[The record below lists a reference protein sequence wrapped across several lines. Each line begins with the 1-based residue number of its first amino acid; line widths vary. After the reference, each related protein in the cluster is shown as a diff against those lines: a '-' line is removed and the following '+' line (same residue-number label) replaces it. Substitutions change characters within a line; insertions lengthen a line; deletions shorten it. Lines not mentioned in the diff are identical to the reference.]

1 MKKLFALL
9 MALTMTFQLVTPAW
23 ADTVEEHT
31 HENTSTVEE
40 TTEAPTEETA
50 PPTEETAAPT
60 EEAPAEETT
69 VSTEE
74 TTAPAE
80 AEPSETPEEDFG
92 ENDIVTYSLP
102 DIHLPEGMCSGCRW
116 SYSQCYQTTQGK
128 SNWRANASSSH
139 PGQHSWWCAMGSKE
153 TAWEYHDMDGANGAC
168 SVCGHVHTLTLV
180 EAKAPTATEKGNN
193 AYYTCSG
200 CYGVYLD
207 AAASQMTKVADE
219 TLPKLSDNTCGSNL
233 TWGVDENGTL
243 TISGTGAM
251 TDYAYSPRAPW
262 YGYRTRITAV
272 VVEAGVTSIGSFAF
286 NDCSHITTVTLPA
299 ELTAVAN
306 YAFDSCTSLTDVA
319 YGGRIADWKNITI
332 ALHND
337 PLLNAAIHYMPGHA
351 HELTKVNAV
360 VSCTEAGVAEHYV
373 CDICGALFADAEGTE
388 PTTGASLS
396 TPAAGHDLTLTEA
409 VAAGHT
415 TPGSNSYYTCARCG
429 KLFKDAEGKQE
440 TTLEAEVVPAEGHT
454 MVKTEAV
461 APTYFAPG
469 NNEYYTCSVCGKV
482 YKDAEGLTETT
493 VADETLAMLSSA
505 ASGKFGR
512 DDCLSWVLTE
522 DGTLTISGSG
532 EMPSYSETVTAPWY
546 AKRMKITSVVIGSGV
561 TYVGSYAFNA
571 CLKLTSV
578 DLPAGV
584 IDIGSF
590 AFQNCSKLTSVK
602 IPASV
607 KWIGQ
612 GAFYGCTS
620 LESVTL
626 PENAYIGSGKV
637 NGYSDKGA
645 FEACT
650 GLTSVTVPAG
660 ARFTQNTFAGCTSL
674 TSISI
679 PESMTEIPHGSFKG
693 CTGLTSVTI
702 PKSVT
707 KIANFAFSGCT
718 SLNGVT
724 IPDSVTSVGH
734 RAFEECSGLTS
745 VHIPD
750 SVISIG
756 TYAFYGCS
764 GLKSIRLPEGITSIG
779 QYTFYGCASLESVT
793 IPDSVTSIDEN
804 AFYDCAGMV
813 NVHIPEGVVS
823 IAWGA
828 FANCS
833 SLKSVTIPETVTS
846 IGASAFSGCTAL
858 TSVNIPEGIASIES
872 GTFEDCSSLVSIS
885 IPETVESIG
894 YAAFRNCSSLK
905 SVTISGNVTVI
916 KQGTFYNCISL
927 ECVELPDGLLS
938 IADADSYG
946 GAFENCSSLNGIV
959 IPDSV
964 TSIGNKA
971 FSGCR
976 SLTNVTIPEG
986 VTSIS
991 DSVFSGCSGLTS
1003 AHIPESV
1010 TGIGDFAF
1018 SDCSSLTSINV
1029 PKNVTRIGRN
1039 AFYKCS
1045 GLKNVYIPDT
1055 VTSIGVN
1062 ALYGNSALTDIYF
1075 GGDEA
1080 AWNSI
1085 QVTGYNP
1092 GLTNA
1097 YIHYG
1102 VDHICQLTLTA
1113 AAAPTCT
1120 EEGNNAYYTCGICS
1134 RVYKDE
1140 FAREQTTVQDETLAA
1155 LGHTMEKTEAA
1166 AATCTESGH
1175 SAYFT
1180 CTVCGKLYLDEKG
1193 TQEAT
1198 LDDAAIPALGHTM
1211 VKTEAKAPTD
1221 TENGNNTYYTCETC
1235 HKVFKDEAGTQ
1246 ETTVEDETLPS
1257 LEHHELTKVEA
1268 KDPTC
1273 TQTGNREYY
1282 SCSICGK
1289 LYRDETAKFRVSL
1302 DDVTIPALG
1311 HEMVETEAVEATYW
1325 NSGNNAYY
1333 TCTRCGKV
1341 YKDID
1346 GRTETTVEAE
1356 QLEKLP
1362 SIALGTCDKLTW
1374 VLTEDGVLNISGSG
1388 PIPTYNT
1395 TTNVAPWYAYR
1406 QNITS
1411 AVLSEGVTAVG
1422 YYAFYACY
1430 RLEQINVPRNVQYIG
1445 EGAFYGC
1452 TALQGIVLPDGLGSI
1467 GRYAFR
1473 DCKNLQSVNIP
1484 ESVTWIGNSAFYNCE
1499 QLRAVV
1505 IPGKV
1510 TTISNGTF
1518 SHCESLESAVIR
1530 EGVQIIEGNAFNGCS
1545 GLTELTLPESLKE
1558 IQRSAFADCSSL
1570 KEIVLPESVTSIG
1583 DWAFSGC
1590 GSLEKLNIPA
1600 NLNRLSDSL
1609 FYGCSSLT
1617 DAVIPNGVT
1626 SIGDST
1632 FSGCSSLTSVSI
1644 PESVTSIGNYAFSSC
1659 SSLTGVSIP
1668 ESVTGIGDSAFSGCS
1683 GLTSVRIPESVT
1695 SIGSSAFYS
1704 CSGLTS
1710 VSIPESVTSIGRSA
1724 FSGCSGLTS
1733 VSIPESVTSI
1743 GASAFYGCSSLAS
1756 VSVPEGVTSIGG
1768 DTFYDC
1774 SGLTSV
1780 SIPVSLTSVEGEA
1793 FRGCTSLKDVY
1804 YGGDEVDWKQISIGY
1819 NNERLTSA
1827 YIYYAATHICTL
1839 HLIPAVT
1846 PTCTTG
1852 GNNAYYLCDACGRV
1866 YKDELGRE
1874 LTTVEDETLAA
1885 LGHSMTET
1893 AAKAATCIDD
1903 GNNVYYTC
1911 GNCHKVFKDE
1921 AGETETTVSAEIL
1934 PALGHAI
1941 IRVDTVAPTCTEKG
1955 NRVYYLCTTCQRAFK
1970 DKAGTEAT
1978 TVAAETIPALG
1989 HSMTKTEAVAP
2000 TCTEKGNN
2008 AYYTCATC
2016 RKVYQDQAGK
2026 RETTVEA
2033 ETLNALGH
2041 TMEVIT
2047 ATEPTCTEIGY
2058 PDYVLCT
2065 VCHKI
2070 FLDRDGKQET
2080 TLAEIAIPALGHS
2093 MEKTEAVAP
2102 TCTESGNNAYYTCST
2117 CGKVYKDEQGNTETS
2132 AEAEVLNA
2140 LGHTMEKTEAVAPT
2154 CTEKGNNAY
2163 YTCSACRKVYKDE
2176 QGNAETT
2183 TEAEVLEALGH
2194 SMEVTEAREPTCT
2207 ETGNNT
2213 YWTCSTCHKV
2223 FTDELGENETSV
2235 SAETIPALGHS
2246 MVKTEAVAPTC
2257 TESGNNEYYTCST
2270 CGKIYKDGEG
2280 NTETSAEA
2288 EVLNALGHTMEK
2300 TEAVAPTHT
2309 AGGNNAYY
2317 TCRTCG
2323 KVFQDAQGTRETTP
2337 EQEQLPRLP
2346 GIADGKCGG
2355 LTWLLNDEGVLTVSG
2370 KGRMPDYSGSALA
2383 PWYDYRNQ
2391 ITALEVE
2398 DGVTSIGSYAFFD
2411 CTGLTSVSLPES
2423 LTKLGRSCFSGC
2435 DSLELLDISG
2445 LPKELTQKVTD
2456 LSGIAKLSEMVSG
2469 RVGSSAVYTWALEDS
2484 KSAPAKLA
2492 GSELTVLRSGAFRL
2506 VCTEEY
2512 TGLTAS
2518 AEVSVQ
2524 TATVIHPEE
2533 REQLTGGDSLTLSV
2547 WAMPFE
2553 TELKAKWSLDEASE
2567 AYASITEDGV
2577 LTAKAVTE
2585 PVQITVRAVP
2595 TAGEDS
2601 AEKTLWILPKTT
2613 AMGILADGH
2622 LVGDSLTI
2630 ELTEKTGLTLTA
2642 QIQPQ
2647 GAKAEVL
2654 WSSSRT
2660 DVAEIDQ
2667 DGTVRFL
2674 KPGTTVIRAESQDG
2688 SGIAA
2693 ELTLKGRYLDG
2704 AETLTLT
2711 SDMEEAGLEVGR
2723 TAKLTLS
2730 GENAIDPANVEFY
2743 VSQGTAATVD
2753 DQGLVTAGDVPGT
2766 VTIVAALK
2774 NDPLQRRAELTL
2786 QVVPTLVRAL
2796 QLNAEVSQEWG
2807 YFEELNG
2814 EYTLYAE
2821 INEVAGKN
2829 RSFRLTALGSDYRDN
2844 WSEVTNLTFETSD
2857 PAVAQVSDNGTVTL
2871 TAAAAGVCTVTVR
2884 CTDSLRAE
2892 AQLRIVIRDRSP
2904 RLETSR
2910 LTLNSNLIAGVST
2923 GLVDGGG
2930 NTVQSVTVYDYNK
2943 TAKAYETEP
2952 SQMFAAEAED
2962 GTLTLRSLGA
2972 QKNGTYNVKLAVS
2985 CLSGT
2990 YEFLMQV
2997 KVANSLPAVTVK
3009 QLSKFNLFYLD
3020 STAQLSVTA
3029 KNAEVE
3035 KVELVG
3041 ADSFRLD
3048 DSGELSYAETFAPG
3062 DKAVTK
3068 GTLRITLAG
3077 YQVPVEKAFTVA
3089 TVTTAP
3095 KLTTNPASSAINL
3108 ALAEPECRVSILTNG
3123 QALDLTGAEIT
3134 ETAAFAEMENAG
3146 SHLVFRLTENKG
3158 GTVNMTL
3165 RLPGWTQAVK
3175 LSHRITAENK
3185 LPTVKLGTAA
3195 LKLNS
3200 VFTRQTASTVVSLSQ
3215 GNMDLGTMTFAPTA
3229 KEGTAARVE
3238 SEKIALAYDPE
3249 TSTLSAAITDPDNV
3263 PKNGTYS
3270 YTFTAALADGTELKG
3285 GTVRVSVVSTTPR
3298 VKLSAASVKLNR
3310 YLAGREQAVVTASMT
3325 GGTGYRLVGFE
3336 GMPAYMSFD
3345 PGTGHLTV
3353 TLPDADLTADTC
3365 TLLPVIADETTGQE
3379 ATLNTKL
3386 TFKVQT
3392 MYSDKLTLSLTAKGK
3407 LDATKP
3413 ESVLTYT
3420 VNRVNNCLG
3429 AVDNVFLEGENADMF
3444 QAELDTDGA
3453 KPIVTLRTVPG
3464 QVYATNRAYKLRFR
3478 FSVCGAEVMSNV
3490 LTVKVSQTALKVTVP
3505 RTTTFYLSQTAAL
3518 RCNLTSNVPMESVSL
3533 NAKTS
3538 KEFLEALGG
3547 EENLRFDGT
3556 RLEFYI
3562 VNPGALKAGK
3572 TYTVQLDITPE
3583 NCAENV
3589 KPTLVK
3595 LTVKVMK

>member
-23 ADTVEEHT
+23 ADTAEEHT

-50 PPTEETAAPT
+50 APTEET
-60 EEAPAEETT
+60 PAEETT

-74 TTAPAE
+74 TTVPAE
-80 AEPSETPEEDFG
+80 AEPSETPEEDFE
-92 ENDIVTYSLP
+92 ENGIAAYSLP

-233 TWGVDENGTL
+233 TWAVDENGTL

-272 VVEAGVTSIGSFAF
+272 VAEAGVTSIGSFAF

-299 ELTAVAN
+299 ELTAVGN
-306 YAFDSCTSLTDVA
+306 YAFDSCTGLTDVA

-337 PLLNAAIHYMPGHA
+337 PLLNAAIHYMPGHT

-360 VSCTEAGVAEHYV
+360 VSCTEAGVAEHYA

-388 PTTGASLS
+388 PATGASLS

-415 TPGSNSYYTCARCG
+415 TPGSNAYYTCARCG

-493 VADETLAMLSSA
+493 VEDETLTMLSSA
-505 ASGKFGR
+505 ASGKFGK

-522 DGTLTISGSG
+522 DGTLTISGNGS
-532 EMPSYSETVTAPWY
+532 MPNYSTSSVAPWY
-546 AKRMKITSVVIGSGV
+546 RNRAKITAAVVKSGV
-561 TYVGSYAFNA
+561 TNIGDYAFYA
-571 CLKLTSV
+571 CLKLAAI
-578 DLPAGV
+578 DLPEGLTS
-584 IDIGSF
+584 IGQN
-590 AFQNCSKLTSVK
+590 AFQDCAKLKSVEIPKGVTRIDYGTFYGCSSLTSVS
-602 IPASV
+602 IPDGV
-607 KWIGQ
+607 
-612 GAFYGCTS
+612 
-620 LESVTL
+620 
-626 PENAYIGSGKV
+626 
-637 NGYSDKGA
+637 
-645 FEACT
+645 
-650 GLTSVTVPAG
+650 
-660 ARFTQNTFAGCTSL
+660 
-674 TSISI
+674 TSID
-679 PESMTEIPHGSFKG
+679 G
-693 CTGLTSVTI
+693 
-702 PKSVT
+702 
-707 KIANFAFSGCT
+707 N
-718 SLNGVT
+718 
-724 IPDSVTSVGH
+724 
-734 RAFEECSGLTS
+734 
-745 VHIPD
+745 
-750 SVISIG
+750 
-756 TYAFYGCS
+756 AFYGCS
-764 GLKSIRLPEGITSIG
+764 S
-779 QYTFYGCASLESVT
+779 
-793 IPDSVTSIDEN
+793 
-804 AFYDCAGMV
+804 
-813 NVHIPEGVVS
+813 
-823 IAWGA
+823 
-828 FANCS
+828 
-833 SLKSVTIPETVTS
+833 
-846 IGASAFSGCTAL
+846 L
-858 TSVNIPEGIASIES
+858 TSV
-872 GTFEDCSSLVSIS
+872 S
-885 IPETVESIG
+885 IP
-894 YAAFRNCSSLK
+894 
-905 SVTISGNVTVI
+905 
-916 KQGTFYNCISL
+916 
-927 ECVELPDGLLS
+927 DG
-938 IADADSYG
+938 
-946 GAFENCSSLNGIV
+946 
-959 IPDSV
+959 V
-964 TSIGNKA
+964 TSIGNAA
-971 FSGCR
+971 FSGCS
-976 SLTNVTIPEG
+976 SLTSVSIPEG
-986 VTSIS
+986 VTSID
-991 DSVFSGCSGLTS
+991 DSAFSG
-1003 AHIPESV
+1003 
-1010 TGIGDFAF
+1010 
-1018 SDCSSLTSINV
+1018 CSSLTSV
-1029 PKNVTRIGRN
+1029 
-1039 AFYKCS
+1039 S
-1045 GLKNVYIPDT
+1045 IPEG
-1055 VTSIGVN
+1055 VTSIGV
-1062 ALYGNSALTDIYF
+1062 A
-1075 GGDEA
+1075 
-1080 AWNSI
+1080 
-1085 QVTGYNP
+1085 
-1092 GLTNA
+1092 
-1097 YIHYG
+1097 
-1102 VDHICQLTLTA
+1102 
-1113 AAAPTCT
+1113 
-1120 EEGNNAYYTCGICS
+1120 
-1134 RVYKDE
+1134 
-1140 FAREQTTVQDETLAA
+1140 
-1155 LGHTMEKTEAA
+1155 
-1166 AATCTESGH
+1166 
-1175 SAYFT
+1175 
-1180 CTVCGKLYLDEKG
+1180 
-1193 TQEAT
+1193 
-1198 LDDAAIPALGHTM
+1198 
-1211 VKTEAKAPTD
+1211 
-1221 TENGNNTYYTCETC
+1221 
-1235 HKVFKDEAGTQ
+1235 
-1246 ETTVEDETLPS
+1246 
-1257 LEHHELTKVEA
+1257 
-1268 KDPTC
+1268 
-1273 TQTGNREYY
+1273 
-1282 SCSICGK
+1282 
-1289 LYRDETAKFRVSL
+1289 
-1302 DDVTIPALG
+1302 
-1311 HEMVETEAVEATYW
+1311 
-1325 NSGNNAYY
+1325 
-1333 TCTRCGKV
+1333 
-1341 YKDID
+1341 
-1346 GRTETTVEAE
+1346 
-1356 QLEKLP
+1356 
-1362 SIALGTCDKLTW
+1362 
-1374 VLTEDGVLNISGSG
+1374 
-1388 PIPTYNT
+1388 
-1395 TTNVAPWYAYR
+1395 
-1406 QNITS
+1406 
-1411 AVLSEGVTAVG
+1411 
-1422 YYAFYACY
+1422 
-1430 RLEQINVPRNVQYIG
+1430 
-1445 EGAFYGC
+1445 
-1452 TALQGIVLPDGLGSI
+1452 
-1467 GRYAFR
+1467 
-1473 DCKNLQSVNIP
+1473 
-1484 ESVTWIGNSAFYNCE
+1484 
-1499 QLRAVV
+1499 
-1505 IPGKV
+1505 
-1510 TTISNGTF
+1510 
-1518 SHCESLESAVIR
+1518 
-1530 EGVQIIEGNAFNGCS
+1530 
-1545 GLTELTLPESLKE
+1545 
-1558 IQRSAFADCSSL
+1558 
-1570 KEIVLPESVTSIG
+1570 
-1583 DWAFSGC
+1583 
-1590 GSLEKLNIPA
+1590 
-1600 NLNRLSDSL
+1600 
-1609 FYGCSSLT
+1609 
-1617 DAVIPNGVT
+1617 
-1626 SIGDST
+1626 T

-1644 PESVTSIGNYAFSSC
+1644 PESVTSIDGYAFSGC
-1659 SSLTGVSIP
+1659 SGLTSVDIP
-1668 ESVTGIGDSAFSGCS
+1668 ESVTSMGWQVFSGCSSLTSANIPEGMSSIPALAFNACSSLSNVRIPEGVTSIGISAFFGCSSLTSVHIPEGVTSIGDSAFSGCSSLTSMTIPESVTSIGGSAFYGCSSLTSVSIPAGVTSIGDQTFSGCSSLTSVSIPAGVTSIGDSAFDGCSNLTSVSIPDGVTSIGQDAFSGCSSLTSVSIPEGVTSIDGSAFSGCS
-1683 GLTSVRIPESVT
+1683 GLTSVSIPDSVT
-1695 SIGSSAFYS
+1695 SIGN
-1704 CSGLTS
+1704 
-1710 VSIPESVTSIGRSA
+1710 SA

-1733 VSIPESVTSI
+1733 VSIPE
-1743 GASAFYGCSSLAS
+1743 
-1756 VSVPEGVTSIGG
+1756 GVTSIGDSAFSG
-1768 DTFYDC
+1768 C

-1780 SIPVSLTSVEGEA
+1780 SIPEGVTNIGDSAFSGCSGLTSVSIPEGVTSINYQA
-1793 FRGCTSLKDVY
+1793 FSDCNGLTSVSIPEGVTSIGNFAFYQCTSLKDVY
-1804 YGGDEVDWKQISIGY
+1804 YGGDEVAWKQISIG
-1819 NNERLTSA
+1819 NRNEYLTSA
-1827 YIYYAATHICTL
+1827 YIHYAATHICTL
-1839 HLIPAVT
+1839 HLIPAVV

-1921 AGETETTVSAEIL
+1921 AGETETTVSAEFL

-1989 HSMTKTEAVAP
+1989 HTMEKTEAVAP

-2016 RKVYQDQAGK
+2016 
-2026 RETTVEA
+2026 
-2033 ETLNALGH
+2033 
-2041 TMEVIT
+2041 
-2047 ATEPTCTEIGY
+2047 
-2058 PDYVLCT
+2058 
-2065 VCHKI
+2065 
-2070 FLDRDGKQET
+2070 
-2080 TLAEIAIPALGHS
+2080 
-2093 MEKTEAVAP
+2093 
-2102 TCTESGNNAYYTCST
+2102 
-2117 CGKVYKDEQGNTETS
+2117 GKVYKDEQGN
-2132 AEAEVLNA
+2132 V
-2140 LGHTMEKTEAVAPT
+2140 
-2154 CTEKGNNAY
+2154 
-2163 YTCSACRKVYKDE
+2163 
-2176 QGNAETT
+2176 ETT
-2183 TEAEVLEALGH
+2183 AEAEVLEALGH

-2223 FTDELGENETSV
+2223 FADELGENETSV

-2280 NTETSAEA
+2280 NTETSAES

-2323 KVFQDAQGTRETTP
+2323 KVFKDAQGTRETTP

-2355 LTWLLNDEGVLTVSG
+2355 LTWLLSDEGVLTVSG

-2383 PWYDYRNQ
+2383 PWYDYRDQ

-2398 DGVTSIGSYAFFD
+2398 EGVTSIGSYAFFD

-2456 LSGIAKLSEMVSG
+2456 LSGIAKLSEMVSR
-2469 RVGSSAVYTWALEDS
+2469 RVGSSAVYTWALEDA

-2518 AEVSVQ
+2518 AEVSAQ
-2524 TATVIHPEE
+2524 TATVIRPEE
-2533 REQLTGGDSLTLSV
+2533 QEQLTGGDSLTLSV

-2630 ELTEKTGLTLTA
+2630 ELTEKAGLTLTA

-2693 ELTLKGRYLDG
+2693 ELTLKGQYLDG

-2730 GENAIDPANVEFY
+2730 GENVIDPANVEFY
-2743 VSQGTAATVD
+2743 VAQGTAATVD
-2753 DQGLVTAGDVPGT
+2753 DQGLVTAGDVPGS

-2774 NDPLQRRAELTL
+2774 NDPLLRRAELTL

-2796 QLNAEVSQEWG
+2796 RLNAEVSQEWG
-2807 YFEELNG
+2807 YFEELDG
-2814 EYTLYAE
+2814 EYSLYAE
-2821 INEVAGKN
+2821 ISEVAGKN

-2857 PAVAQVSDNGTVTL
+2857 PAVAKVSDNGTVTL

-2892 AQLRIVIRDRSP
+2892 TQLRIVIQDRSP

-2923 GLVDGGG
+2923 GIVDGGG

-2943 TAKAYETEP
+2943 TDKAYETEP
-2952 SQMFAAEAED
+2952 SQMFAAETED

-2972 QKNGTYNVKLAVS
+2972 QKNGTYNVKLAAS

-3020 STAQLSVTA
+3020 STARLSVTA

-3048 DSGELSYAETFAPG
+3048 DCGEVSYAETFVPG
-3062 DKAVTK
+3062 NKAVTK

-3158 GTVNMTL
+3158 GTVSMTL

-3200 VFTRQTASTVVSLSQ
+3200 VFTRQTASTAVSLSQ

-3229 KEGTAARVE
+3229 KEGTAARTE
-3238 SEKIALAYDPE
+3238 SEKIALGYDPE
-3249 TSTLSAAITDPDNV
+3249 TGALTAAIIDPDNV

-3270 YTFTAALADGTELKG
+3270 YTFTAALADGTELKD
-3285 GTVRVSVVSTTPR
+3285 GTVRVSVASTTPR

-3345 PGTGHLTV
+3345 PGTGRLTV

-3392 MYSDKLTLSLTAKGK
+3392 MYSDKLTLSLTAEGK

-3429 AVDNVFLEGENADMF
+3429 TVDNVFLEGENADMF

-3556 RLEFYI
+3556 RLEFRI

>member
-1 MKKLFALL
+1 MKTANVHFARVHVC
-9 MALTMTFQLVTPAW
+9 Q
-23 ADTVEEHT
+23 
-31 HENTSTVEE
+31 
-40 TTEAPTEETA
+40 
-50 PPTEETAAPT
+50 
-60 EEAPAEETT
+60 
-69 VSTEE
+69 
-74 TTAPAE
+74 
-80 AEPSETPEEDFG
+80 PE
-92 ENDIVTYSLP
+92 
-102 DIHLPEGMCSGCRW
+102 
-116 SYSQCYQTTQGK
+116 
-128 SNWRANASSSH
+128 
-139 PGQHSWWCAMGSKE
+139 
-153 TAWEYHDMDGANGAC
+153 
-168 SVCGHVHTLTLV
+168 
-180 EAKAPTATEKGNN
+180 
-193 AYYTCSG
+193 
-200 CYGVYLD
+200 
-207 AAASQMTKVADE
+207 KVADR
-219 TLPKLSDNTCGSNL
+219 
-233 TWGVDENGTL
+233 V
-243 TISGTGAM
+243 
-251 TDYAYSPRAPW
+251 
-262 YGYRTRITAV
+262 
-272 VVEAGVTSIGSFAF
+272 
-286 NDCSHITTVTLPA
+286 
-299 ELTAVAN
+299 
-306 YAFDSCTSLTDVA
+306 
-319 YGGRIADWKNITI
+319 
-332 ALHND
+332 
-337 PLLNAAIHYMPGHA
+337 
-351 HELTKVNAV
+351 
-360 VSCTEAGVAEHYV
+360 
-373 CDICGALFADAEGTE
+373 E
-388 PTTGASLS
+388 PTCT
-396 TPAAGHDLTLTEA
+396 AAGKREYWRCN
-409 VAAGHT
+409 G
-415 TPGSNSYYTCARCG
+415 CG
-429 KLFKDAEGKQE
+429 KLYDDANCTNELTQAQLTIPK
-440 TTLEAEVVPAEGHT
+440 LGHDMT
-454 MVKTEAV
+454 KTEAV
-461 APTYFAPG
+461 DPTYWSAG
-469 NNEYYTCSVCGKV
+469 NNVYYSCSRCGKIF
-482 YKDAEGLTETT
+482 KDEAGTRETT
-493 VADETLAMLSSA
+493 VENETLEKLSSI
-505 ASGKFGR
+505 ASGKFGK
-512 DDCLSWVLTE
+512 DNCLSWALTE
-522 DGTLTISGSG
+522 DGTLTISGGG
-532 EMPSYSETVTAPWY
+532 EMPDYSETVTAPWY
-546 AKRMKITSVVIGSGV
+546 AKRTKITAAVVEQGV
-561 TYVGSYAFNA
+561 TNIGNYAFNA
-571 CLKLTSV
+571 CLKLAAI
-578 DLPAGV
+578 DLPKGLTSIGQHAFRSCTKLKSVEVPVGV
-584 IDIGSF
+584 TRIGSW
-590 AFQNCSKLTSVK
+590 AFYSCSSLTSVS
-602 IPASV
+602 IPEGVMSIADYVFSGCSSLMSV
-607 KWIGQ
+607 SIPKGVTSIGSE
-612 GAFYGCTS
+612 AFYNCS
-620 LESVTL
+620 S
-626 PENAYIGSGKV
+626 
-637 NGYSDKGA
+637 
-645 FEACT
+645 
-650 GLTSVTVPAG
+650 LTSVSIPKGVTSIGSEA
-660 ARFTQNTFAGCTSL
+660 FYNCSSL
-674 TSISI
+674 TSVSI
-679 PESMTEIPHGSFKG
+679 PE
-693 CTGLTSVTI
+693 
-702 PKSVT
+702 
-707 KIANFAFSGCT
+707 
-718 SLNGVT
+718 GVT
-724 IPDSVTSVGH
+724 RIGDD
-734 RAFEECSGLTS
+734 AFQGCSGLTS
-745 VHIPD
+745 VDIP
-750 SVISIG
+750 
-756 TYAFYGCS
+756 
-764 GLKSIRLPEGITSIG
+764 
-779 QYTFYGCASLESVT
+779 ESVT
-793 IPDSVTSIDEN
+793 SMGWQVFS
-804 AFYDCAGMV
+804 G
-813 NVHIPEGVVS
+813 
-823 IAWGA
+823 
-828 FANCS
+828 CS
-833 SLKSVTIPETVTS
+833 SLTS
-846 IGASAFSGCTAL
+846 A
-858 TSVNIPEGIASIES
+858 NIPEGMSSIPA
-872 GTFEDCSSLVSIS
+872 FAFNACSSLS
-885 IPETVESIG
+885 
-894 YAAFRNCSSLK
+894 
-905 SVTISGNVTVI
+905 NV
-916 KQGTFYNCISL
+916 
-927 ECVELPDGLLS
+927 
-938 IADADSYG
+938 
-946 GAFENCSSLNGIV
+946 
-959 IPDSV
+959 
-964 TSIGNKA
+964 
-971 FSGCR
+971 R
-976 SLTNVTIPEG
+976 IPEG
-986 VTSIS
+986 VTSIGIS
-991 DSVFSGCSGLTS
+991 AFFGCSSLTSVHIPEGVTSIGNSAFAGCSSLTSVSVPEGVTSIADDTFASCSGLTS
-1003 AHIPESV
+1003 
-1010 TGIGDFAF
+1010 
-1018 SDCSSLTSINV
+1018 
-1029 PKNVTRIGRN
+1029 
-1039 AFYKCS
+1039 
-1045 GLKNVYIPDT
+1045 
-1055 VTSIGVN
+1055 
-1062 ALYGNSALTDIYF
+1062 
-1075 GGDEA
+1075 
-1080 AWNSI
+1080 
-1085 QVTGYNP
+1085 
-1092 GLTNA
+1092 
-1097 YIHYG
+1097 
-1102 VDHICQLTLTA
+1102 
-1113 AAAPTCT
+1113 
-1120 EEGNNAYYTCGICS
+1120 
-1134 RVYKDE
+1134 
-1140 FAREQTTVQDETLAA
+1140 
-1155 LGHTMEKTEAA
+1155 M
-1166 AATCTESGH
+1166 
-1175 SAYFT
+1175 
-1180 CTVCGKLYLDEKG
+1180 
-1193 TQEAT
+1193 
-1198 LDDAAIPALGHTM
+1198 
-1211 VKTEAKAPTD
+1211 
-1221 TENGNNTYYTCETC
+1221 
-1235 HKVFKDEAGTQ
+1235 
-1246 ETTVEDETLPS
+1246 
-1257 LEHHELTKVEA
+1257 
-1268 KDPTC
+1268 
-1273 TQTGNREYY
+1273 
-1282 SCSICGK
+1282 
-1289 LYRDETAKFRVSL
+1289 
-1302 DDVTIPALG
+1302 TI
-1311 HEMVETEAVEATYW
+1311 
-1325 NSGNNAYY
+1325 
-1333 TCTRCGKV
+1333 
-1341 YKDID
+1341 
-1346 GRTETTVEAE
+1346 
-1356 QLEKLP
+1356 
-1362 SIALGTCDKLTW
+1362 
-1374 VLTEDGVLNISGSG
+1374 
-1388 PIPTYNT
+1388 
-1395 TTNVAPWYAYR
+1395 
-1406 QNITS
+1406 
-1411 AVLSEGVTAVG
+1411 
-1422 YYAFYACY
+1422 
-1430 RLEQINVPRNVQYIG
+1430 
-1445 EGAFYGC
+1445 
-1452 TALQGIVLPDGLGSI
+1452 
-1467 GRYAFR
+1467 
-1473 DCKNLQSVNIP
+1473 
-1484 ESVTWIGNSAFYNCE
+1484 
-1499 QLRAVV
+1499 
-1505 IPGKV
+1505 
-1510 TTISNGTF
+1510 
-1518 SHCESLESAVIR
+1518 
-1530 EGVQIIEGNAFNGCS
+1530 
-1545 GLTELTLPESLKE
+1545 
-1558 IQRSAFADCSSL
+1558 
-1570 KEIVLPESVTSIG
+1570 PESVTSIG
-1583 DWAFSGC
+1583 GSAFH
-1590 GSLEKLNIPA
+1590 
-1600 NLNRLSDSL
+1600 
-1609 FYGCSSLT
+1609 GCSGLT
-1617 DAVIPNGVT
+1617 SVRIPEGVT
-1626 SIGDST
+1626 SIGGSA

-1644 PESVTSIGNYAFSSC
+1644 PA
-1659 SSLTGVSIP
+1659 
-1668 ESVTGIGDSAFSGCS
+1668 
-1683 GLTSVRIPESVT
+1683 
-1695 SIGSSAFYS
+1695 
-1704 CSGLTS
+1704 
-1710 VSIPESVTSIGRSA
+1710 
-1724 FSGCSGLTS
+1724 
-1733 VSIPESVTSI
+1733 
-1743 GASAFYGCSSLAS
+1743 
-1756 VSVPEGVTSIGG
+1756 GVTSIG
-1768 DTFYDC
+1768 DQTFSDC

-1780 SIPVSLTSVEGEA
+1780 SIPAGVTSIGEYAFSSCNSLE
-1793 FRGCTSLKDVY
+1793 DVY
-1804 YGGDEVDWKQISIGY
+1804 YGGDEVAWKQISIGPD
-1819 NNERLTSA
+1819 NNYLTSA
-1827 YIYYAATHICTL
+1827 YIHYAATHICTL
-1839 HLIPAVT
+1839 HLIPAVV

-1921 AGETETTVSAEIL
+1921 AGETETTVSAEFL

-2000 TCTEKGNN
+2000 TCTQKGNN

-2041 TMEVIT
+2041 SMEVIT
-2047 ATEPTCTEIGY
+2047 ATEPTCTEAGY

-2070 FLDRDGKQET
+2070 FQDRDGKQET

-2154 CTEKGNNAY
+2154 CTGKGNNAY
-2163 YTCSACRKVYKDE
+2163 YTCSACGKVYKDE

-2183 TEAEVLEALGH
+2183 AEAEVLEALGH

-2223 FTDELGENETSV
+2223 FADEQGENETSV

-2280 NTETSAEA
+2280 NTETTAEA
-2288 EVLNALGHTMEK
+2288 EVLNALGHDMEK

-2317 TCRTCG
+2317 TCSTCG

-2355 LTWLLNDEGVLTVSG
+2355 LTWLLSDEGVLTVSG

-2383 PWYDYRNQ
+2383 PWYDYRDK

-2398 DGVTSIGSYAFFD
+2398 EGVTSIGSYAFFD

-2435 DSLELLDISG
+2435 DSLNLLDISG

-2456 LSGIAKLSEMVSG
+2456 LSGIAKLSEMVSR

-2484 KSAPAKLA
+2484 KSAPARLA

-2506 VCTEEY
+2506 VCMEEY

-2518 AEVSVQ
+2518 AEVSAQ
-2524 TATVIHPEE
+2524 TTSVIHPEE

-2553 TELKAKWSLDEASE
+2553 TELKARWSLDEASE

-2630 ELTEKTGLTLTA
+2630 ELTEKTGLTLAA

-2660 DVAEIDQ
+2660 DVAEIDE

-2693 ELTLKGRYLDG
+2693 ELTLKGQYLDG

-2743 VSQGTAATVD
+2743 VAQGTAATVD
-2753 DQGLVTAGDVPGT
+2753 DQGLVTAGDVPGS

-2774 NDPLQRRAELTL
+2774 NDPLLRRAELTL

-2796 QLNAEVSQEWG
+2796 RLNAEVSQEWG
-2807 YFEELNG
+2807 YFEELDG
-2814 EYTLYAE
+2814 EYSLYAE
-2821 INEVAGKN
+2821 ISEVAGKN

-2857 PAVAQVSDNGTVTL
+2857 PAVAKVSDNGTVTL
-2871 TAAAAGVCTVTVR
+2871 TAAAAGACTVTVR

-2892 AQLRIVIRDRSP
+2892 TQLRIIIQDRSP

-2943 TAKAYETEP
+2943 TDKAYETEP

-2972 QKNGTYNVKLAVS
+2972 QKNGTYNVKLAAS

-3009 QLSKFNLFYLD
+3009 QLSKFNLFYLN

-3062 DKAVTK
+3062 DKAVTR

-3077 YQVPVEKAFTVA
+3077 YQVPVEKAFTIA
-3089 TVTTAP
+3089 AVTTAP
-3095 KLTTNPASSAINL
+3095 KLTTNPGSSAINL

-3158 GTVNMTL
+3158 GTVSMTL
-3165 RLPGWTQAVK
+3165 RLPGWTQTVK

-3200 VFTRQTASTVVSLSQ
+3200 VFTRQTASTAVFLSQ

-3229 KEGTAARVE
+3229 KEGTAARAE
-3238 SEKIALAYDPE
+3238 SEKIALGYDPE
-3249 TSTLSAAITDPDNV
+3249 TGALTAAIIDPDNV

-3285 GTVRVSVVSTTPR
+3285 GTVRVSVASTTPR

-3325 GGTGYRLVGFE
+3325 SGTGYRLVGFE

-3345 PGTGHLTV
+3345 PGTGRLTV
-3353 TLPDADLTADTC
+3353 TLPDADLTMDTC
-3365 TLLPVIADETTGQE
+3365 TLLPVVADETTGQE

-3392 MYSDKLTLSLTAKGK
+3392 MYSDKLTLSMTAKGK

-3464 QVYATNRAYKLRFR
+3464 QVYATNKAYKIQFR

-3505 RTTTFYLSQTAAL
+3505 RTITFYLSQTAAL

-3533 NAKTS
+3533 NARTS

-3556 RLEFYI
+3556 RLEFRI

-3595 LTVKVMK
+3595 LTVKVKK

>member
-1 MKKLFALL
+1 MPYCKYGMKKEGDAMKKLFALL
-9 MALTMTFQLVTPAW
+9 MALTMTFRLVTPAW
-23 ADTVEEHT
+23 ADAVEEHT
-31 HENTSTVEE
+31 HENMSAVEE
-40 TTEAPTEETA
+40 TTET
-50 PPTEETAAPT
+50 PTEETAAPT

-74 TTAPAE
+74 TTVPAE
-80 AEPSETPEEDFG
+80 AEPSETPEEDFE
-92 ENDIVTYSLP
+92 ENGIAAYSLP

-219 TLPKLSDNTCGSNL
+219 TLPKLSDNTCGDNL
-233 TWGVDENGTL
+233 TWAVDENGTL

-251 TDYAYSPRAPW
+251 TDYAYSPCAPW

-272 VVEAGVTSIGSFAF
+272 VAEAGVTSIGSFAF
-286 NDCSHITTVTLPA
+286 NDCSHITTATLPA
-299 ELTAVAN
+299 ELTAVGN
-306 YAFDSCTSLTDVA
+306 YAFDSCTGLTDVV
-319 YGGRIADWKNITI
+319 YNGRIADWKNITI

-360 VSCTEAGVAEHYV
+360 VSCTETGVAEHYV

-388 PTTGASLS
+388 PATGASLT
-396 TPAAGHDLTLTEA
+396 TPAVGHDLTLTEA

-415 TPGSNSYYTCARCG
+415 TPGSNAYYTCARCG

-493 VADETLAMLSSA
+493 VADETLATLSSA

-512 DDCLSWVLTE
+512 DDCLNWVLTE

-532 EMPSYSETVTAPWY
+532 SMPNYS
-546 AKRMKITSVVIGSGV
+546 TSS
-561 TYVGSYAFNA
+561 
-571 CLKLTSV
+571 
-578 DLPAGV
+578 
-584 IDIGSF
+584 
-590 AFQNCSKLTSVK
+590 
-602 IPASV
+602 
-607 KWIGQ
+607 
-612 GAFYGCTS
+612 
-620 LESVTL
+620 
-626 PENAYIGSGKV
+626 
-637 NGYSDKGA
+637 
-645 FEACT
+645 
-650 GLTSVTVPAG
+650 
-660 ARFTQNTFAGCTSL
+660 
-674 TSISI
+674 
-679 PESMTEIPHGSFKG
+679 
-693 CTGLTSVTI
+693 
-702 PKSVT
+702 
-707 KIANFAFSGCT
+707 
-718 SLNGVT
+718 
-724 IPDSVTSVGH
+724 
-734 RAFEECSGLTS
+734 
-745 VHIPD
+745 
-750 SVISIG
+750 
-756 TYAFYGCS
+756 
-764 GLKSIRLPEGITSIG
+764 
-779 QYTFYGCASLESVT
+779 
-793 IPDSVTSIDEN
+793 
-804 AFYDCAGMV
+804 
-813 NVHIPEGVVS
+813 
-823 IAWGA
+823 
-828 FANCS
+828 
-833 SLKSVTIPETVTS
+833 
-846 IGASAFSGCTAL
+846 
-858 TSVNIPEGIASIES
+858 
-872 GTFEDCSSLVSIS
+872 
-885 IPETVESIG
+885 
-894 YAAFRNCSSLK
+894 
-905 SVTISGNVTVI
+905 
-916 KQGTFYNCISL
+916 
-927 ECVELPDGLLS
+927 
-938 IADADSYG
+938 
-946 GAFENCSSLNGIV
+946 
-959 IPDSV
+959 
-964 TSIGNKA
+964 
-971 FSGCR
+971 
-976 SLTNVTIPEG
+976 
-986 VTSIS
+986 
-991 DSVFSGCSGLTS
+991 
-1003 AHIPESV
+1003 
-1010 TGIGDFAF
+1010 
-1018 SDCSSLTSINV
+1018 
-1029 PKNVTRIGRN
+1029 
-1039 AFYKCS
+1039 
-1045 GLKNVYIPDT
+1045 
-1055 VTSIGVN
+1055 
-1062 ALYGNSALTDIYF
+1062 
-1075 GGDEA
+1075 
-1080 AWNSI
+1080 
-1085 QVTGYNP
+1085 
-1092 GLTNA
+1092 
-1097 YIHYG
+1097 
-1102 VDHICQLTLTA
+1102 
-1113 AAAPTCT
+1113 
-1120 EEGNNAYYTCGICS
+1120 
-1134 RVYKDE
+1134 
-1140 FAREQTTVQDETLAA
+1140 
-1155 LGHTMEKTEAA
+1155 
-1166 AATCTESGH
+1166 
-1175 SAYFT
+1175 
-1180 CTVCGKLYLDEKG
+1180 
-1193 TQEAT
+1193 
-1198 LDDAAIPALGHTM
+1198 
-1211 VKTEAKAPTD
+1211 
-1221 TENGNNTYYTCETC
+1221 
-1235 HKVFKDEAGTQ
+1235 
-1246 ETTVEDETLPS
+1246 
-1257 LEHHELTKVEA
+1257 
-1268 KDPTC
+1268 
-1273 TQTGNREYY
+1273 
-1282 SCSICGK
+1282 
-1289 LYRDETAKFRVSL
+1289 
-1302 DDVTIPALG
+1302 
-1311 HEMVETEAVEATYW
+1311 
-1325 NSGNNAYY
+1325 
-1333 TCTRCGKV
+1333 
-1341 YKDID
+1341 
-1346 GRTETTVEAE
+1346 
-1356 QLEKLP
+1356 
-1362 SIALGTCDKLTW
+1362 
-1374 VLTEDGVLNISGSG
+1374 
-1388 PIPTYNT
+1388 
-1395 TTNVAPWYAYR
+1395 VAPWYRNRAK
-1406 QNITS
+1406 ITA
-1411 AVLSEGVTAVG
+1411 AVVKSGVTNIG
-1422 YYAFYACY
+1422 DYAFYAC
-1430 RLEQINVPRNVQYIG
+1430 LKLAAI
-1445 EGAFYGC
+1445 
-1452 TALQGIVLPDGLGSI
+1452 D
-1467 GRYAFR
+1467 
-1473 DCKNLQSVNIP
+1473 
-1484 ESVTWIGNSAFYNCE
+1484 
-1499 QLRAVV
+1499 
-1505 IPGKV
+1505 
-1510 TTISNGTF
+1510 
-1518 SHCESLESAVIR
+1518 
-1530 EGVQIIEGNAFNGCS
+1530 
-1545 GLTELTLPESLKE
+1545 LPEGL
-1558 IQRSAFADCSSL
+1558 
-1570 KEIVLPESVTSIG
+1570 TSIG
-1583 DWAFSGC
+1583 QNAFQDC
-1590 GSLEKLNIPA
+1590 AKLKSVEIPKGVT
-1600 NLNRLSDSL
+1600 RIDYGT

-1617 DAVIPNGVT
+1617 SVSIPDGVTSIDGNAFYGCSSLTSVSIPDGVT
-1626 SIGDST
+1626 SIGNAA

-1644 PESVTSIGNYAFSSC
+1644 PEGVTSIDG
-1659 SSLTGVSIP
+1659 
-1668 ESVTGIGDSAFSGCS
+1668 SAFSGCS
-1683 GLTSVRIPESVT
+1683 GLTSVSIPDSVT
-1695 SIGSSAFYS
+1695 SIGN
-1704 CSGLTS
+1704 
-1710 VSIPESVTSIGRSA
+1710 SA

-1733 VSIPESVTSI
+1733 VSIPEGVTSI
-1743 GASAFYGCSSLAS
+1743 NYQAFSDCNGLTS
-1756 VSVPEGVTSIGG
+1756 VSIPEGVTSIGNFA
-1768 DTFYDC
+1768 FYQ
-1774 SGLTSV
+1774 
-1780 SIPVSLTSVEGEA
+1780 
-1793 FRGCTSLKDVY
+1793 CTSLKDVY
-1804 YGGDEVDWKQISIGY
+1804 YGGDEVAWKQISIG
-1819 NNERLTSA
+1819 NRNEYLTSA
-1827 YIYYAATHICTL
+1827 YIHYAATHICTL
-1839 HLIPAVT
+1839 HLIPAVV

-1921 AGETETTVSAEIL
+1921 AGETETTVSAEFL

-1989 HSMTKTEAVAP
+1989 H
-2000 TCTEKGNN
+2000 
-2008 AYYTCATC
+2008 
-2016 RKVYQDQAGK
+2016 
-2026 RETTVEA
+2026 
-2033 ETLNALGH
+2033 
-2041 TMEVIT
+2041 
-2047 ATEPTCTEIGY
+2047 
-2058 PDYVLCT
+2058 
-2065 VCHKI
+2065 
-2070 FLDRDGKQET
+2070 
-2080 TLAEIAIPALGHS
+2080 
-2093 MEKTEAVAP
+2093 
-2102 TCTESGNNAYYTCST
+2102 
-2117 CGKVYKDEQGNTETS
+2117 
-2132 AEAEVLNA
+2132 
-2140 LGHTMEKTEAVAPT
+2140 TMEKTEAVAPT

-2163 YTCSACRKVYKDE
+2163 YTCSACGKVYKDE

-2183 TEAEVLEALGH
+2183 AEAEVLEALGH

-2223 FTDELGENETSV
+2223 FADELGESETSV
-2235 SAETIPALGHS
+2235 FAETIPALGHS

-2270 CGKIYKDGEG
+2270 CGKVYKDEQGDA
-2280 NTETSAEA
+2280 ETTAEA
-2288 EVLNALGHTMEK
+2288 EVLPALGHTMEK

-2323 KVFQDAQGTRETTP
+2323 KVFQDAQGTRESTP

-2355 LTWLLNDEGVLTVSG
+2355 LTWLLSDEGVLTVSG

-2398 DGVTSIGSYAFFD
+2398 EGVTSIGSYAFFD

-2524 TATVIHPEE
+2524 TTTAIRPEE

-2553 TELKAKWSLDEASE
+2553 MELRAKWSLDEASE

-2622 LVGDSLTI
+2622 LVGNSLTI

-2660 DVAEIDQ
+2660 DVAEIDE
-2667 DGTVRFL
+2667 DGAVRFL

-2693 ELTLKGRYLDG
+2693 ELTLKGQYLDG

-2743 VSQGTAATVD
+2743 VAQGTAATVD

-2774 NDPLQRRAELTL
+2774 NDPLLRRAELTL

-2796 QLNAEVSQEWG
+2796 RLNAEVSQEWG
-2807 YFEELNG
+2807 YFEELDG
-2814 EYTLYAE
+2814 EYSLFAE
-2821 INEVAGKN
+2821 ISEVAGKN

-2857 PAVAQVSDNGTVTL
+2857 PAVAKVSDNGTVTL

-2892 AQLRIVIRDRSP
+2892 TQLRIVIQDRSP

-2972 QKNGTYNVKLAVS
+2972 QKNGTYNVKLAAS

-3029 KNAEVE
+3029 RNAEVE

-3068 GTLRITLAG
+3068 GTLHITLAG

-3089 TVTTAP
+3089 AVTTAP

-3108 ALAEPECRVSILTNG
+3108 TLAEPECRVSILTNG

-3200 VFTRQTASTVVSLSQ
+3200 VFTRQTASTAVSLSQ

-3229 KEGTAARVE
+3229 KEGTAARTE
-3238 SEKIALAYDPE
+3238 SEKIALSYDPE
-3249 TSTLSAAITDPDNV
+3249 TGALSAAIIDPDDV
-3263 PKNGTYS
+3263 PRNGTYS

-3285 GTVRVSVVSTTPR
+3285 GTVRVSVASTTPR

-3345 PGTGHLTV
+3345 TGTGRLTV

-3429 AVDNVFLEGENADMF
+3429 TVDNVFLEGENADMF

-3595 LTVKVMK
+3595 LTVKVKK

>member
-23 ADTVEEHT
+23 ADTADEHT

-50 PPTEETAAPT
+50 APTEETAAPT

-74 TTAPAE
+74 TTVPAE
-80 AEPSETPEEDFG
+80 AEPSEIPEEDFE
-92 ENDIVTYSLP
+92 ENDIAAYSLP

-233 TWGVDENGTL
+233 TWAVDENGTL

-272 VVEAGVTSIGSFAF
+272 VAEAGVTSIGSFAF

-299 ELTAVAN
+299 ELTAVGN
-306 YAFDSCTSLTDVA
+306 YAFDGCTGLTDVA
-319 YGGRIADWKNITI
+319 YNGRIADWKNITI

-388 PTTGASLS
+388 AATGASLS

-415 TPGSNSYYTCARCG
+415 TPGSNAYYTCARCG

-493 VADETLAMLSSA
+493 VADETLAMLSST

-532 EMPSYSETVTAPWY
+532 SMPDYSDSSVAPWY
-546 AKRMKITSVVIGSGV
+546 SNRTKITAAVVEPGV
-561 TYVGSYAFNA
+561 TSIGSYAFYA
-571 CLKLTSV
+571 CLKLAAI
-578 DLPAGV
+578 DLPEGLVSIGWNAFWDCTKLKFVEIPKGV
-584 IDIGSF
+584 
-590 AFQNCSKLTSVK
+590 
-602 IPASV
+602 
-607 KWIGQ
+607 
-612 GAFYGCTS
+612 
-620 LESVTL
+620 
-626 PENAYIGSGKV
+626 
-637 NGYSDKGA
+637 
-645 FEACT
+645 
-650 GLTSVTVPAG
+650 
-660 ARFTQNTFAGCTSL
+660 
-674 TSISI
+674 TSIG
-679 PESMTEIPHGSFKG
+679 GS
-693 CTGLTSVTI
+693 V
-702 PKSVT
+702 
-707 KIANFAFSGCT
+707 
-718 SLNGVT
+718 
-724 IPDSVTSVGH
+724 
-734 RAFEECSGLTS
+734 
-745 VHIPD
+745 
-750 SVISIG
+750 
-756 TYAFYGCS
+756 FYGCS
-764 GLKSIRLPEGITSIG
+764 S
-779 QYTFYGCASLESVT
+779 
-793 IPDSVTSIDEN
+793 
-804 AFYDCAGMV
+804 
-813 NVHIPEGVVS
+813 
-823 IAWGA
+823 
-828 FANCS
+828 
-833 SLKSVTIPETVTS
+833 
-846 IGASAFSGCTAL
+846 L
-858 TSVNIPEGIASIES
+858 TSVS
-872 GTFEDCSSLVSIS
+872 
-885 IPETVESIG
+885 
-894 YAAFRNCSSLK
+894 
-905 SVTISGNVTVI
+905 
-916 KQGTFYNCISL
+916 
-927 ECVELPDGLLS
+927 
-938 IADADSYG
+938 
-946 GAFENCSSLNGIV
+946 
-959 IPDSV
+959 
-964 TSIGNKA
+964 
-971 FSGCR
+971 
-976 SLTNVTIPEG
+976 IPEG
-986 VTSIS
+986 VTSI
-991 DSVFSGCSGLTS
+991 GG
-1003 AHIPESV
+1003 
-1010 TGIGDFAF
+1010 FAF
-1018 SDCSSLTSINV
+1018 SGCSSLTSVSI
-1029 PKNVTRIGRN
+1029 PEGVTSIDDS
-1039 AFYKCS
+1039 AFSGCS
-1045 GLKNVYIPDT
+1045 SLTSVSIPEG
-1055 VTSIGVN
+1055 VTSIGV
-1062 ALYGNSALTDIYF
+1062 A
-1075 GGDEA
+1075 
-1080 AWNSI
+1080 
-1085 QVTGYNP
+1085 
-1092 GLTNA
+1092 
-1097 YIHYG
+1097 
-1102 VDHICQLTLTA
+1102 
-1113 AAAPTCT
+1113 
-1120 EEGNNAYYTCGICS
+1120 
-1134 RVYKDE
+1134 
-1140 FAREQTTVQDETLAA
+1140 
-1155 LGHTMEKTEAA
+1155 
-1166 AATCTESGH
+1166 
-1175 SAYFT
+1175 
-1180 CTVCGKLYLDEKG
+1180 
-1193 TQEAT
+1193 
-1198 LDDAAIPALGHTM
+1198 
-1211 VKTEAKAPTD
+1211 
-1221 TENGNNTYYTCETC
+1221 
-1235 HKVFKDEAGTQ
+1235 
-1246 ETTVEDETLPS
+1246 
-1257 LEHHELTKVEA
+1257 
-1268 KDPTC
+1268 
-1273 TQTGNREYY
+1273 
-1282 SCSICGK
+1282 
-1289 LYRDETAKFRVSL
+1289 
-1302 DDVTIPALG
+1302 
-1311 HEMVETEAVEATYW
+1311 
-1325 NSGNNAYY
+1325 
-1333 TCTRCGKV
+1333 
-1341 YKDID
+1341 
-1346 GRTETTVEAE
+1346 
-1356 QLEKLP
+1356 
-1362 SIALGTCDKLTW
+1362 
-1374 VLTEDGVLNISGSG
+1374 
-1388 PIPTYNT
+1388 
-1395 TTNVAPWYAYR
+1395 
-1406 QNITS
+1406 
-1411 AVLSEGVTAVG
+1411 
-1422 YYAFYACY
+1422 
-1430 RLEQINVPRNVQYIG
+1430 
-1445 EGAFYGC
+1445 
-1452 TALQGIVLPDGLGSI
+1452 
-1467 GRYAFR
+1467 
-1473 DCKNLQSVNIP
+1473 
-1484 ESVTWIGNSAFYNCE
+1484 
-1499 QLRAVV
+1499 
-1505 IPGKV
+1505 
-1510 TTISNGTF
+1510 
-1518 SHCESLESAVIR
+1518 
-1530 EGVQIIEGNAFNGCS
+1530 
-1545 GLTELTLPESLKE
+1545 
-1558 IQRSAFADCSSL
+1558 
-1570 KEIVLPESVTSIG
+1570 
-1583 DWAFSGC
+1583 
-1590 GSLEKLNIPA
+1590 
-1600 NLNRLSDSL
+1600 
-1609 FYGCSSLT
+1609 
-1617 DAVIPNGVT
+1617 
-1626 SIGDST
+1626 T

-1644 PESVTSIGNYAFSSC
+1644 PESVTSIDGYAFSGC
-1659 SSLTGVSIP
+1659 SGLTSVDIP
-1668 ESVTGIGDSAFSGCS
+1668 ESVTSMGWQVFSGCSSLTSANIPEGMSSIPAFAFNACSSLSNVRIPEGVTSIGISAFFGCSSLTSVHIPEGVTSIGDSAFSGCS
-1683 GLTSVRIPESVT
+1683 GLTSMTIPESVT
-1695 SIGSSAFYS
+1695 SIGGSVFYGCSS
-1704 CSGLTS
+1704 LTS
-1710 VSIPESVTSIGRSA
+1710 VSIPEGVTSIGYETFRGCSSLTSVSIPDSVTSIGSYA
-1724 FSGCSGLTS
+1724 FYDCSSLTS
-1733 VSIPESVTSI
+1733 VSIPEGVTSI
-1743 GASAFYGCSSLAS
+1743 GVAAFYGCSSLTS
-1756 VSVPEGVTSIGG
+1756 VSIPEGVMSIGKSAFSGCSSLTSVSIPEGVTSIDSYAFYGCSSLTSVSIPEGVTSIG
-1768 DTFYDC
+1768 TYAFYGC
-1774 SGLTSV
+1774 SSLTSV
-1780 SIPVSLTSVEGEA
+1780 SIPENVTSIGDSA
-1793 FRGCTSLKDVY
+1793 FYDCTGLKDVY
-1804 YGGDEVDWKQISIGY
+1804 YGGDEVAWKQISIGSA
-1819 NNERLTSA
+1819 NQDLTRA
-1827 YIYYAATHICTL
+1827 YIHYAATHICTL
-1839 HLIPAVT
+1839 HLIPAVV

-1941 IRVDTVAPTCTEKG
+1941 IRVDTVAPTCTEAG

-1989 HSMTKTEAVAP
+1989 HSMTKTEAIAP

-2070 FLDRDGKQET
+2070 FLDRDGNQET

-2102 TCTESGNNAYYTCST
+2102 TCTESGTNAYYTCST
-2117 CGKVYKDEQGNTETS
+2117 CRKVFKDEAGKQETT

-2163 YTCSACRKVYKDE
+2163 YTCSACGKVYKDE

-2183 TEAEVLEALGH
+2183 AEAEELEALGH

-2213 YWTCSTCHKV
+2213 YWTCSTCRKV
-2223 FTDELGENETSV
+2223 FTDKLGENETSV

-2270 CGKIYKDGEG
+2270 CGKVYKVEQG
-2280 NTETSAEA
+2280 NAETTAEA

-2355 LTWLLNDEGVLTVSG
+2355 LTWLLSDEGVLTVSG

-2398 DGVTSIGSYAFFD
+2398 EGVTSIGSYAFFD

-2469 RVGSSAVYTWALEDS
+2469 RVGSSAVYTWALEDA
-2484 KSAPAKLA
+2484 KSAPARLA

-2524 TATVIHPEE
+2524 TATVIRPEE

-2553 TELKAKWSLDEASE
+2553 TELKARWSLDEASE
-2567 AYASITEDGV
+2567 AYASITEGGV

-2654 WSSSRT
+2654 WTSSRT
-2660 DVAEIDQ
+2660 DVAEIDE

-2693 ELTLKGRYLDG
+2693 ELTLKGQYLDG

-2743 VSQGTAATVD
+2743 VAQGTAATVD
-2753 DQGLVTAGDVPGT
+2753 DQGLVTAGDVPGS

-2774 NDPLQRRAELTL
+2774 NDPLLRRAELTL

-2796 QLNAEVSQEWG
+2796 RLNAEVSQEWG
-2807 YFEELNG
+2807 YFEELDG
-2814 EYTLYAE
+2814 EYSLYAE
-2821 INEVAGKN
+2821 ISEVAGKN
-2829 RSFRLTALGSDYRDN
+2829 CSFRLTALGSDYRDN

-2857 PAVAQVSDNGTVTL
+2857 PAVAKVSDNGTVTL

-2892 AQLRIVIRDRSP
+2892 TQLRIIIQDRSP

-2943 TAKAYETEP
+2943 TDKAYETEP

-2972 QKNGTYNVKLAVS
+2972 QKNGTYNVKLAAS

-3041 ADSFRLD
+3041 AESFRLD
-3048 DSGELSYAETFAPG
+3048 DSGELSYAETFVPG

-3095 KLTTNPASSAINL
+3095 KLTTNPGSSTINL

-3175 LSHRITAENK
+3175 LSHRVTAENK

-3200 VFTRQTASTVVSLSQ
+3200 VFTRQTASTAVFLSQ
-3215 GNMDLGTMTFAPTA
+3215 GNMDLGTMTFASAA
-3229 KEGTAARVE
+3229 KEGTAARTE

-3285 GTVRVSVVSTTPR
+3285 GTVRVSVASTTPR

-3345 PGTGHLTV
+3345 PGTGRLTV
-3353 TLPDADLTADTC
+3353 TLPDADLAADTC

-3429 AVDNVFLEGENADMF
+3429 TVDNVFLEGENADMF

-3464 QVYATNRAYKLRFR
+3464 QVYATNRSYKLQFR

-3556 RLEFYI
+3556 RLEFRI

>member
-23 ADTVEEHT
+23 ADTAEEHT

-50 PPTEETAAPT
+50 APT

-69 VSTEE
+69 VPTEE
-74 TTAPAE
+74 TTVPAE
-80 AEPSETPEEDFG
+80 AEPSETPEEDFE
-92 ENDIVTYSLP
+92 ENGIAAYSLP

-219 TLPKLSDNTCGSNL
+219 TLPKLSDDTCGSNL
-233 TWGVDENGTL
+233 TWAVDENGTL

-272 VVEAGVTSIGSFAF
+272 VAEAGVTSIGSFAF

-299 ELTAVAN
+299 ELTAVGN
-306 YAFDSCTSLTDVA
+306 YAFDSCTGLTDVA

-360 VSCTEAGVAEHYV
+360 VSCTEVGVAEHYV

-388 PTTGASLS
+388 PATGASLS

-415 TPGSNSYYTCARCG
+415 TPGSNAYYTCARCG

-532 EMPSYSETVTAPWY
+532 MIPNYSETITAPWY
-546 AKRMKITSVVIGSGV
+546 AKRMKITSVVVESGV

-584 IDIGSF
+584 IGISSF

-607 KWIGQ
+607 KSIDQ
-612 GAFYGCTS
+612 GAFYGCTG

-626 PENAYIGSGKV
+626 PENAYIGSR
-637 NGYSDKGA
+637 NERGYSDKGV

-650 GLTSVTVPAG
+650 GLTSVTVLAG

-718 SLNGVT
+718 SLTGVT
-724 IPDSVTSVGH
+724 IPDGVTSVGH
-734 RAFEECSGLTS
+734 RAFEECSGLTN

-750 SVISIG
+750 SVVSIG
-756 TYAFYGCS
+756 TYAFYRCS

-793 IPDSVTSIDEN
+793 IPDGVTSIDED

-833 SLKSVTIPETVTS
+833 SLKSVIIPETVTS
-846 IGASAFSGCTAL
+846 IGSSAFSGCTAL

-894 YAAFRNCSSLK
+894 NR
-905 SVTISGNVTVI
+905 
-916 KQGTFYNCISL
+916 
-927 ECVELPDGLLS
+927 
-938 IADADSYG
+938 
-946 GAFENCSSLNGIV
+946 
-959 IPDSV
+959 
-964 TSIGNKA
+964 A

-1003 AHIPESV
+1003 VSIPESV
-1010 TGIGDFAF
+1010 TGIGDSAF
-1018 SDCSSLTSINV
+1018 SGCSSLTGITV
-1029 PKNVTRIGRN
+1029 PKNVTSIGCN
-1039 AFYKCS
+1039 AFDGCSGLTGFCVPSGITNIRYRMLFNCS
-1045 GLKNVYIPDT
+1045 GLKTVYIPDT
-1055 VTSIGVN
+1055 VTSIGEN

-1080 AWNSI
+1080 VWNSI

-1113 AAAPTCT
+1113 AADPTCT
-1120 EEGNNAYYTCGICS
+1120 EEGNNAYYTCGICG

-1193 TQEAT
+1193 AQETT

-1211 VKTEAKAPTD
+1211 VKTDAKAPTD
-1221 TENGNNTYYTCETC
+1221 TENGNNAYYTCETC

-1311 HEMVETEAVEATYW
+1311 HEMVKTEAVEATYW

-1341 YKDID
+1341 YKDVD
-1346 GRTETTVEAE
+1346 GQTETTVEAE

-1362 SIALGTCDKLTW
+1362 SIALGTCDRLTW
-1374 VLTEDGVLNISGSG
+1374 VLTEDGVLTISGSG

-1467 GRYAFR
+1467 GRYTFR
-1473 DCKNLQSVNIP
+1473 DCKNLRSVNIP
-1484 ESVTWIGNSAFYNCE
+1484 ESVTRIGDSTFYNCE
-1499 QLRAVV
+1499 QLRSVV

-1510 TTISNGTF
+1510 TTISYDTF
-1518 SHCESLESAVIR
+1518 YHCESLESVVIR
-1530 EGVQIIEGNAFNGCS
+1530 EGVQIIGNGAFEGCS

-1558 IQRSAFADCSSL
+1558 IQSSAFAGCSSL
-1570 KEIVLPESVTSIG
+1570 KEIVLPESVTSVG
-1583 DWAFSGC
+1583 GSAFSGC
-1590 GSLEKLNIPA
+1590 GSLEKVNIPA
-1600 NLNRLSDSL
+1600 NLNQLSDSI
-1609 FYGCSSLT
+1609 FSECSSLT
-1617 DAVIPNGVT
+1617 DVVIPNGVT
-1626 SIGDST
+1626 SIGGSV
-1632 FSGCSSLTSVSI
+1632 FS
-1644 PESVTSIGNYAFSSC
+1644 E
-1659 SSLTGVSIP
+1659 
-1668 ESVTGIGDSAFSGCS
+1668 
-1683 GLTSVRIPESVT
+1683 
-1695 SIGSSAFYS
+1695 

-1710 VSIPESVTSIGRSA
+1710 VSIPESVTSIGRGV
-1724 FSGCSGLTS
+1724 FSGCSSLTS
-1733 VSIPESVTSI
+1733 VRIPESVTSI
-1743 GASAFYGCSSLAS
+1743 EERTFSGCSS
-1756 VSVPEGVTSIGG
+1756 
-1768 DTFYDC
+1768 
-1774 SGLTSV
+1774 LTSV
-1780 SIPVSLTSVEGEA
+1780 SIPAGVTSIGYAAFSGCSSLTSVSVPGSVTSIEGYA
-1793 FRGCTSLKDVY
+1793 FYETSQLKDVY
-1804 YGGDEVDWKQISIGY
+1804 YGDDEVAWKQISIGEGNY
-1819 NNERLTSA
+1819 RLTSA
-1827 YIYYAATHICTL
+1827 YIHYAATHICTL
-1839 HLIPAVT
+1839 HLIPAVV

-1852 GNNAYYLCDACGRV
+1852 GNNAYYLCDACGRG

-1941 IRVDTVAPTCTEKG
+1941 IRVDTVAPTCTEAG

-2047 ATEPTCTEIGY
+2047 ATEPTCTEVGY

-2070 FLDRDGKQET
+2070 FQDRDGKQET

-2102 TCTESGNNAYYTCST
+2102 TCTESGNNAYYICST
-2117 CGKVYKDEQGNTETS
+2117 CGKVYKDEQGNTETT

-2140 LGHTMEKTEAVAPT
+2140 LGHSMTKTEAVAPT

-2163 YTCSACRKVYKDE
+2163 YTCSACGKVYKDE
-2176 QGNAETT
+2176 QGSAETT
-2183 TEAEVLEALGH
+2183 AEAEVLEALGH
-2194 SMEVTEAREPTCT
+2194 SMEVTEAKEPTCT

-2223 FTDELGENETSV
+2223 FADELGENETSV

-2270 CGKIYKDGEG
+2270 CGKVYKDEQGDA
-2280 NTETSAEA
+2280 ETTAEA
-2288 EVLNALGHTMEK
+2288 EVLPALGHDMEK
-2300 TEAVAPTHT
+2300 TEATAPTHT

-2355 LTWLLNDEGVLTVSG
+2355 LTWLLSDEGVLTVSG

-2383 PWYDYRNQ
+2383 PWYDYRDQ

-2398 DGVTSIGSYAFFD
+2398 EGVTSIGSYAFFD

-2469 RVGSSAVYTWALEDS
+2469 RVGSSAVYTWSLEDA
-2484 KSAPAKLA
+2484 KSAPARLA

-2524 TATVIHPEE
+2524 TTTAIRPEE

-2553 TELKAKWSLDEASE
+2553 TELRAKWSLDEASE

-2577 LTAKAVTE
+2577 LTAKAVTK

-2630 ELTEKTGLTLTA
+2630 ELTEKAGLTLTA

-2654 WSSSRT
+2654 WTSSRT
-2660 DVAEIDQ
+2660 DVAEIDE

-2693 ELTLKGRYLDG
+2693 ELTLKGQYLDG

-2711 SDMEEAGLEVGR
+2711 SDMEETGLEVGR

-2743 VSQGTAATVD
+2743 VAQGTAATVD

-2774 NDPLQRRAELTL
+2774 NDPLLRRAELTL

-2796 QLNAEVSQEWG
+2796 RLNAEVSQEWG
-2807 YFEELNG
+2807 YFEELDG
-2814 EYTLYAE
+2814 EYSLYAE
-2821 INEVAGKN
+2821 ISEVAGKN
-2829 RSFRLTALGSDYRDN
+2829 RSFRLTALGADYRDN

-2857 PAVAQVSDNGTVTL
+2857 PAVAKVSDNGTVTL

-2892 AQLRIVIRDRSP
+2892 ARLRIVIQDRSP

-3009 QLSKFNLFYLD
+3009 QLSKFNLFYLN

-3158 GTVNMTL
+3158 GTVSMTL

-3200 VFTRQTASTVVSLSQ
+3200 VFTRQTASTAVSLSQ
-3215 GNMDLGTMTFAPTA
+3215 RNMDLGTMTFAPTA
-3229 KEGTAARVE
+3229 KEGTAARAE
-3238 SEKIALAYDPE
+3238 SEKIALGYDPE
-3249 TSTLSAAITDPDNV
+3249 TGALTAAITDPDNV

-3345 PGTGHLTV
+3345 PGTGRLTV
-3353 TLPDADLTADTC
+3353 TLPDADLTTDTC
-3365 TLLPVIADETTGQE
+3365 TLLPVVADETTGQE

-3392 MYSDKLTLSLTAKGK
+3392 MYSDKLTLSMTVKGK

-3464 QVYATNRAYKLRFR
+3464 QVYATNKAYKLRFR

-3538 KEFLEALGG
+3538 KEFLEALSG

-3556 RLEFYI
+3556 RLEFRI
-3562 VNPGALKAGK
+3562 VNPGTLKAGK

-3595 LTVKVMK
+3595 LTVKVKK

>member
-40 TTEAPTEETA
+40 TREA
-50 PPTEETAAPT
+50 PTEETAAPT

-74 TTAPAE
+74 TTVPAE
-80 AEPSETPEEDFG
+80 AEPSETPEEDFE
-92 ENDIVTYSLP
+92 ENGIAAYSLP

-193 AYYTCSG
+193 AYYTCSD

-233 TWGVDENGTL
+233 TWAVDENGTL

-251 TDYAYSPRAPW
+251 TDYAYSLRAPW

-272 VVEAGVTSIGSFAF
+272 VAEAGVTSIGSFAF

-299 ELTAVAN
+299 ELTAVGN
-306 YAFDSCTSLTDVA
+306 YAFDGCTGLTDVA
-319 YGGRIADWKNITI
+319 YNGRIADWKNITI

-360 VSCTEAGVAEHYV
+360 VSCTEVGMAEHYA

-388 PTTGASLS
+388 PATGASLS

-505 ASGKFGR
+505 ASGKFGQ

-620 LESVTL
+620 LKSVTL

-650 GLTSVTVPAG
+650 GLTSVTVLAG

-718 SLNGVT
+718 SLTGVT
-724 IPDSVTSVGH
+724 IPDGVTSVGH
-734 RAFEECSGLTS
+734 RAFEECSGLTN

-750 SVISIG
+750 SVISID

-764 GLKSIRLPEGITSIG
+764 GLKSIRLPEGITSVG

-793 IPDSVTSIDEN
+793 IPDGVTSIDGD
-804 AFYDCAGMV
+804 AFYGCAGMV
-813 NVHIPEGVVS
+813 NVYIPEGVVS

-833 SLKSVTIPETVTS
+833 SLKSVIIPETVTS
-846 IGASAFSGCTAL
+846 IGSSAFSGCTAL

-894 YAAFRNCSSLK
+894 NR
-905 SVTISGNVTVI
+905 
-916 KQGTFYNCISL
+916 
-927 ECVELPDGLLS
+927 
-938 IADADSYG
+938 
-946 GAFENCSSLNGIV
+946 
-959 IPDSV
+959 
-964 TSIGNKA
+964 A

-1003 AHIPESV
+1003 VSIPESV
-1010 TGIGDFAF
+1010 TGIGDSAF
-1018 SDCSSLTSINV
+1018 SGCSSLTGITV
-1029 PKNVTRIGRN
+1029 PKNVTSIGRN
-1039 AFYKCS
+1039 AFYGCSALTEFCVPSGITNLPSQMLSNCS
-1045 GLKNVYIPDT
+1045 GLKTVYIPDA
-1055 VTSIGVN
+1055 VTSIGEN

-1080 AWNSI
+1080 VWNSI

-1092 GLTNA
+1092 GLTDA

-1113 AAAPTCT
+1113 AADPTCT
-1120 EEGNNAYYTCGICS
+1120 EEGNNAYYTCGICG

-1140 FAREQTTVQDETLAA
+1140 LAREQTTVQDETLAA

-1193 TQEAT
+1193 EKETT

-1211 VKTEAKAPTD
+1211 VKTDAKAPTD
-1221 TENGNNTYYTCETC
+1221 TENGNNAYYTCETC

-1311 HEMVETEAVEATYW
+1311 HEMVKTEAVEATYW

-1346 GRTETTVEAE
+1346 GQTETTVEAE

-1362 SIALGTCDKLTW
+1362 SIALGTCGKLTW
-1374 VLTEDGVLNISGSG
+1374 VLTEDGALNISGSG
-1388 PIPTYNT
+1388 AIPSCNT

-1473 DCKNLQSVNIP
+1473 DCKNLRSVNIP
-1484 ESVTWIGNSAFYNCE
+1484 ESVTRIGDSTFYNCE
-1499 QLRAVV
+1499 QLRSVV

-1510 TTISNGTF
+1510 TTISYDTF
-1518 SHCESLESAVIR
+1518 YHCKSLESVVIR
-1530 EGVQIIEGNAFNGCS
+1530 EGVQIIGSDAFNGCS

-1558 IQRSAFADCSSL
+1558 IQSSAFAGCSSL
-1570 KEIVLPESVTSIG
+1570 KEIVLPESVTSVG
-1583 DWAFSGC
+1583 GSAFSGC
-1590 GSLEKLNIPA
+1590 GSLEKVNIPA
-1600 NLNRLSDSL
+1600 NLNQLSDSI
-1609 FYGCSSLT
+1609 FSECSSLT
-1617 DAVIPNGVT
+1617 DVVIPNGVT
-1626 SIGDST
+1626 SIGGSV
-1632 FSGCSSLTSVSI
+1632 FS
-1644 PESVTSIGNYAFSSC
+1644 E
-1659 SSLTGVSIP
+1659 
-1668 ESVTGIGDSAFSGCS
+1668 
-1683 GLTSVRIPESVT
+1683 
-1695 SIGSSAFYS
+1695 

-1710 VSIPESVTSIGRSA
+1710 VSIPESVTSIGGGV
-1724 FSGCSGLTS
+1724 FSGCSSLTS
-1733 VSIPESVTSI
+1733 VRIPESVTSI
-1743 GASAFYGCSSLAS
+1743 EERTFSGCSS
-1756 VSVPEGVTSIGG
+1756 
-1768 DTFYDC
+1768 
-1774 SGLTSV
+1774 LTSV
-1780 SIPVSLTSVEGEA
+1780 SIPAGVTSIGYAAFSGCSSLTSVSVPGSVTSIEGYA
-1793 FRGCTSLKDVY
+1793 FYETSQLKDVY
-1804 YGGDEVDWKQISIGY
+1804 YGDDEVAWKQISIGEGNY
-1819 NNERLTSA
+1819 RLTSA
-1827 YIYYAATHICTL
+1827 YIHYAATHICTL
-1839 HLIPAVT
+1839 HLIPAVV

-1893 AAKAATCIDD
+1893 AAKAATCVDD

-1921 AGETETTVSAEIL
+1921 AGETETTVSAEFL

-2016 RKVYQDQAGK
+2016 GKVYQDQAGK

-2047 ATEPTCTEIGY
+2047 ATEPTCTEAGY

-2070 FLDRDGKQET
+2070 FLDRDGNQET
-2080 TLAEIAIPALGHS
+2080 TLAEFAIPALGHS

-2102 TCTESGNNAYYTCST
+2102 TCTEKGNNAYYTCST
-2117 CGKVYKDEQGNTETS
+2117 CGKVFKDEAGKQETS

-2163 YTCSACRKVYKDE
+2163 YTCSACGKVYKDE

-2183 TEAEVLEALGH
+2183 AEAEVLEALGH

-2213 YWTCSTCHKV
+2213 YWTCSTCRKV

-2270 CGKIYKDGEG
+2270 CGKVYKDEQGDA
-2280 NTETSAEA
+2280 ETTAEA
-2288 EVLNALGHTMEK
+2288 EVLPALGHTMEK

-2355 LTWLLNDEGVLTVSG
+2355 LTWLLSDEGVLTVSG

-2383 PWYDYRNQ
+2383 PWYDYRDQ

-2398 DGVTSIGSYAFFD
+2398 EGVTSIGSYAFFD

-2423 LTKLGRSCFSGC
+2423 LTKLGRNCFSGC

-2456 LSGIAKLSEMVSG
+2456 LSGIAKLTEMVSG
-2469 RVGSSAVYTWALEDS
+2469 RVGSSAVYTWSLEDA
-2484 KSAPAKLA
+2484 KSAPARLA

-2524 TATVIHPEE
+2524 TATVIRPEE

-2553 TELKAKWSLDEASE
+2553 TELKARWSLDEASE

-2693 ELTLKGRYLDG
+2693 ELTLKGQYLDG

-2730 GENAIDPANVEFY
+2730 GEDAIDPANVEFY
-2743 VSQGTAATVD
+2743 VAQGTAATVD
-2753 DQGLVTAGDVPGT
+2753 DQGLVTAGDVPGS

-2774 NDPLQRRAELTL
+2774 NDPLLRRAELTL

-2796 QLNAEVSQEWG
+2796 RLNAEVSQEWG
-2807 YFEELNG
+2807 YFEELDG
-2814 EYTLYAE
+2814 EYSLYAE
-2821 INEVAGKN
+2821 ISEVAGKN

-2857 PAVAQVSDNGTVTL
+2857 PSVAQVSDNGTVTL

-2892 AQLRIVIRDRSP
+2892 AQLRIIIQDRSP

-2943 TAKAYETEP
+2943 TDKVYETEP

-2972 QKNGTYNVKLAVS
+2972 QKNGTYNVKLAAS

-3095 KLTTNPASSAINL
+3095 KLTTNPGSSAINL

-3165 RLPGWTQAVK
+3165 RLPGWTQTVK

-3200 VFTRQTASTVVSLSQ
+3200 VFTRQTASTAVSLSQ

-3229 KEGTAARVE
+3229 KEGTAARAE
-3238 SEKIALAYDPE
+3238 SEKIALGYDPE
-3249 TSTLSAAITDPDNV
+3249 TGALTAAIIDPDNV

-3270 YTFTAALADGTELKG
+3270 YTFTAALADGTELKD

-3345 PGTGHLTV
+3345 PGTGRLTV

-3420 VNRVNNCLG
+3420 VNRVKNCLG

-3464 QVYATNRAYKLRFR
+3464 QVYATNRVYKLQFR

-3518 RCNLTSNVPMESVSL
+3518 RCDLTSNVPMESVSL

-3556 RLEFYI
+3556 RLEFRI

>member
-23 ADTVEEHT
+23 ADTAEEHT

-50 PPTEETAAPT
+50 APT

-69 VSTEE
+69 VPTEE
-74 TTAPAE
+74 TTVPAE
-80 AEPSETPEEDFG
+80 AEPSETPEEDFE
-92 ENDIVTYSLP
+92 ENGIAAYSLP

-233 TWGVDENGTL
+233 TWAVDENGTL

-251 TDYAYSPRAPW
+251 TDYAYSLRAPW

-272 VVEAGVTSIGSFAF
+272 VAEAGVTSIGSCAF

-299 ELTAVAN
+299 ELTAVGN
-306 YAFDSCTSLTDVA
+306 YAFDSCTGLTDVA

-360 VSCTEAGVAEHYV
+360 VSCTEVGMAEHYA

-388 PTTGASLS
+388 PATGASLS

-505 ASGKFGR
+505 ASGKFGQ

-620 LESVTL
+620 LKSVTL

-650 GLTSVTVPAG
+650 GLTSVTVLAG

-718 SLNGVT
+718 SLTGVT
-724 IPDSVTSVGH
+724 IPDGVTSVGH
-734 RAFEECSGLTS
+734 RAFEECSGLTN

-750 SVISIG
+750 SVISID

-764 GLKSIRLPEGITSIG
+764 GLKSIRLPEGITSVG

-793 IPDSVTSIDEN
+793 IPDGVTSIDGD
-804 AFYDCAGMV
+804 AFYGCAGMV
-813 NVHIPEGVVS
+813 NVYIPEGVVS

-833 SLKSVTIPETVTS
+833 SLKSVIIPETVTS
-846 IGASAFSGCTAL
+846 IGSSAFSGCTAL

-894 YAAFRNCSSLK
+894 NR
-905 SVTISGNVTVI
+905 
-916 KQGTFYNCISL
+916 
-927 ECVELPDGLLS
+927 
-938 IADADSYG
+938 
-946 GAFENCSSLNGIV
+946 
-959 IPDSV
+959 
-964 TSIGNKA
+964 A

-991 DSVFSGCSGLTS
+991 DSMFSGCSGLTS
-1003 AHIPESV
+1003 VSIPESV
-1010 TGIGDFAF
+1010 TGIGDSAF
-1018 SDCSSLTSINV
+1018 SGCSSLTGITV
-1029 PKNVTRIGRN
+1029 PKNVTSIGRN
-1039 AFYKCS
+1039 AFYGCSSLTGFCVPSGITNIPDRMLFNCS
-1045 GLKNVYIPDT
+1045 GLKTVYIPDT
-1055 VTSIGVN
+1055 VTSIGEN

-1092 GLTNA
+1092 GLTDA

-1102 VDHICQLTLTA
+1102 IDHICQLTLTA

-1193 TQEAT
+1193 ERETT

-1221 TENGNNTYYTCETC
+1221 TENGNNAYYTCETC

-1311 HEMVETEAVEATYW
+1311 HEMVKTEAVEATYW

-1346 GRTETTVEAE
+1346 GQTETSVEAE

-1362 SIALGTCDKLTW
+1362 SIALGTCDRLTW

-1395 TTNVAPWYAYR
+1395 TTDVAPWYAYR

-1411 AVLSEGVTAVG
+1411 AILSEGVTAVG

-1452 TALQGIVLPDGLGSI
+1452 TALRDIVLPDGLGSI

-1473 DCKNLQSVNIP
+1473 DCKNLRSVNIP
-1484 ESVTWIGNSAFYNCE
+1484 ESVTRIGDSTFYNCE
-1499 QLRAVV
+1499 QLRSVV

-1510 TTISNGTF
+1510 TTISYDTF
-1518 SHCESLESAVIR
+1518 YHCEGLESVVIR
-1530 EGVQIIEGNAFNGCS
+1530 EGVQIIGSDAFNGCS

-1558 IQRSAFADCSSL
+1558 IQSSAFAGCSSL
-1570 KEIVLPESVTSIG
+1570 KEIVLPESVTSVG
-1583 DWAFSGC
+1583 GSAFSGC
-1590 GSLEKLNIPA
+1590 GSLEKVNIPA
-1600 NLNRLSDSL
+1600 NLNQLSDSI
-1609 FYGCSSLT
+1609 FSECSSLT
-1617 DAVIPNGVT
+1617 DVVIPNGVT
-1626 SIGDST
+1626 SIGGSV
-1632 FSGCSSLTSVSI
+1632 FS
-1644 PESVTSIGNYAFSSC
+1644 E
-1659 SSLTGVSIP
+1659 
-1668 ESVTGIGDSAFSGCS
+1668 
-1683 GLTSVRIPESVT
+1683 
-1695 SIGSSAFYS
+1695 

-1710 VSIPESVTSIGRSA
+1710 VSIPESVTSIGRGV
-1724 FSGCSGLTS
+1724 FSGCSSLTS
-1733 VSIPESVTSI
+1733 VRIPESVTSI
-1743 GASAFYGCSSLAS
+1743 EERTFSGCSS
-1756 VSVPEGVTSIGG
+1756 
-1768 DTFYDC
+1768 
-1774 SGLTSV
+1774 LTSV
-1780 SIPVSLTSVEGEA
+1780 SIPAGVTSIGYAAFSGCSSLTSVSVPGSVTSIEGYA
-1793 FRGCTSLKDVY
+1793 FYETSQLKDVY
-1804 YGGDEVDWKQISIGY
+1804 YGDDEVAWKQISIGEGNY
-1819 NNERLTSA
+1819 RLTSA
-1827 YIYYAATHICTL
+1827 YIHYAATHICTL
-1839 HLIPAVT
+1839 HLIPAVV

-1941 IRVDTVAPTCTEKG
+1941 IRVDTVAPTCTEAG

-2047 ATEPTCTEIGY
+2047 ATEPTCTEVGY

-2065 VCHKI
+2065 VCNKI

-2132 AEAEVLNA
+2132 VEAEVLDA

-2163 YTCSACRKVYKDE
+2163 YTCSACGKVYKDE

-2183 TEAEVLEALGH
+2183 AEAEVLEALGH
-2194 SMEVTEAREPTCT
+2194 SMEVTEAGEPTCT

-2213 YWTCSTCHKV
+2213 YWTCSTCHMV
-2223 FTDELGENETSV
+2223 FTDEQGENETSV

-2270 CGKIYKDGEG
+2270 CGKIYKDGKG
-2280 NTETSAEA
+2280 NAETTAEA
-2288 EVLNALGHTMEK
+2288 EVLPALGHDVEK

-2355 LTWLLNDEGVLTVSG
+2355 LTWLLSDEGVLTVSG

-2469 RVGSSAVYTWALEDS
+2469 RVGSSTVYTWTLEDS

-2518 AEVSVQ
+2518 AEVSAQ
-2524 TATVIHPEE
+2524 TTSVIHPEE
-2533 REQLTGGDSLTLSV
+2533 REQLTGCDSLTLSV

-2553 TELKAKWSLDEASE
+2553 TELKARWSLDEASE

-2660 DVAEIDQ
+2660 DVAEIDE

-2693 ELTLKGRYLDG
+2693 ELTLKGQYLDG

-2711 SDMEEAGLEVGR
+2711 SDAEEAGLEVGR

-2743 VSQGTAATVD
+2743 VAQGTAATVD
-2753 DQGLVTAGDVPGT
+2753 DQGLVTAGDVPGS

-2774 NDPLQRRAELTL
+2774 NDPLLRRAELTL
-2786 QVVPTLVRAL
+2786 QVLPTLVRAL
-2796 QLNAEVSQEWG
+2796 RLNAEVSQEWG
-2807 YFEELNG
+2807 YFEELDG

-2821 INEVAGKN
+2821 ISEVAGKN

-2857 PAVAQVSDNGTVTL
+2857 PAVAKVSDNGTVTL

-2884 CTDSLRAE
+2884 CSDSLRAE
-2892 AQLRIVIRDRSP
+2892 TRLRIIIQDRSP

-2972 QKNGTYNVKLAVS
+2972 QKNGTYSVKLAVS

-3048 DSGELSYAETFAPG
+3048 DSGEVSYAETFVPG

-3095 KLTTNPASSAINL
+3095 KLTTNPGSSAINL

-3229 KEGTAARVE
+3229 KEGTAARAE
-3238 SEKIALAYDPE
+3238 SEKIALGYDPE
-3249 TSTLSAAITDPDNV
+3249 TGALTAAIIDPDNV

-3325 GGTGYRLVGFE
+3325 GGTGYRLVGFG

-3345 PGTGHLTV
+3345 PGTGRLTV

-3464 QVYATNRAYKLRFR
+3464 QVYATNKAYKLRFR
-3478 FSVCGAEVMSNV
+3478 FSVCGAEIMSNV

-3556 RLEFYI
+3556 RLEFRI

-3572 TYTVQLDITPE
+3572 TYTVQLDVTPE

>member
-1 MKKLFALL
+1 MPYCKYGMKKEGDAMKKLFALL
-9 MALTMTFQLVTPAW
+9 MALTMTFRLVTPAW
-23 ADTVEEHT
+23 ADAVEEHT
-31 HENTSTVEE
+31 HENMSAVEE
-40 TTEAPTEETA
+40 TTET
-50 PPTEETAAPT
+50 PTEETAAPT

-74 TTAPAE
+74 TTVPAE
-80 AEPSETPEEDFG
+80 AEPSETPEEDFE
-92 ENDIVTYSLP
+92 ENGIAAYSLP

-219 TLPKLSDNTCGSNL
+219 TLPKLSDNTCGDNL
-233 TWGVDENGTL
+233 TWAVDENGTL

-251 TDYAYSPRAPW
+251 TDYAYSPCAPW

-272 VVEAGVTSIGSFAF
+272 VAEAGVTSIGSFAF
-286 NDCSHITTVTLPA
+286 NDCSHITTATLPA
-299 ELTAVAN
+299 ELTAVGN
-306 YAFDSCTSLTDVA
+306 YAFDSCTGLTDVV
-319 YGGRIADWKNITI
+319 YNGRIADWKNITI

-360 VSCTEAGVAEHYV
+360 VSCTETGVAEHYV

-388 PTTGASLS
+388 PATGASLT
-396 TPAAGHDLTLTEA
+396 TPAVGHDLTLTEA

-415 TPGSNSYYTCARCG
+415 TPGSNAYYTCARCG

-493 VADETLAMLSSA
+493 VADETLATLSSA

-512 DDCLSWVLTE
+512 DDCLNWVLTE

-532 EMPSYSETVTAPWY
+532 SMPNYSTSSVAPWY
-546 AKRMKITSVVIGSGV
+546 RNRAKITAAVVKSGV
-561 TYVGSYAFNA
+561 TNIGDYAFYA
-571 CLKLTSV
+571 CLKLAAI
-578 DLPAGV
+578 DLPEGLTS
-584 IDIGSF
+584 IGQN
-590 AFQNCSKLTSVK
+590 AFQDCAKLKSVEIPKGVTRIDYGTFYGCSSLTSVS
-602 IPASV
+602 IPDGV
-607 KWIGQ
+607 
-612 GAFYGCTS
+612 
-620 LESVTL
+620 
-626 PENAYIGSGKV
+626 
-637 NGYSDKGA
+637 
-645 FEACT
+645 
-650 GLTSVTVPAG
+650 
-660 ARFTQNTFAGCTSL
+660 
-674 TSISI
+674 TSID
-679 PESMTEIPHGSFKG
+679 G
-693 CTGLTSVTI
+693 
-702 PKSVT
+702 
-707 KIANFAFSGCT
+707 N
-718 SLNGVT
+718 
-724 IPDSVTSVGH
+724 
-734 RAFEECSGLTS
+734 
-745 VHIPD
+745 
-750 SVISIG
+750 
-756 TYAFYGCS
+756 AFYGCS
-764 GLKSIRLPEGITSIG
+764 S
-779 QYTFYGCASLESVT
+779 
-793 IPDSVTSIDEN
+793 
-804 AFYDCAGMV
+804 
-813 NVHIPEGVVS
+813 
-823 IAWGA
+823 
-828 FANCS
+828 
-833 SLKSVTIPETVTS
+833 
-846 IGASAFSGCTAL
+846 L
-858 TSVNIPEGIASIES
+858 TSV
-872 GTFEDCSSLVSIS
+872 S
-885 IPETVESIG
+885 IP
-894 YAAFRNCSSLK
+894 
-905 SVTISGNVTVI
+905 
-916 KQGTFYNCISL
+916 
-927 ECVELPDGLLS
+927 DG
-938 IADADSYG
+938 
-946 GAFENCSSLNGIV
+946 
-959 IPDSV
+959 V
-964 TSIGNKA
+964 TSIGNAA
-971 FSGCR
+971 FSGCS
-976 SLTNVTIPEG
+976 SLTSVSIPEG
-986 VTSIS
+986 VTSID
-991 DSVFSGCSGLTS
+991 DSAFSG
-1003 AHIPESV
+1003 
-1010 TGIGDFAF
+1010 
-1018 SDCSSLTSINV
+1018 CSSLTSV
-1029 PKNVTRIGRN
+1029 
-1039 AFYKCS
+1039 S
-1045 GLKNVYIPDT
+1045 IPEG
-1055 VTSIGVN
+1055 VTSIGV
-1062 ALYGNSALTDIYF
+1062 A
-1075 GGDEA
+1075 
-1080 AWNSI
+1080 
-1085 QVTGYNP
+1085 
-1092 GLTNA
+1092 
-1097 YIHYG
+1097 
-1102 VDHICQLTLTA
+1102 
-1113 AAAPTCT
+1113 
-1120 EEGNNAYYTCGICS
+1120 
-1134 RVYKDE
+1134 
-1140 FAREQTTVQDETLAA
+1140 
-1155 LGHTMEKTEAA
+1155 
-1166 AATCTESGH
+1166 
-1175 SAYFT
+1175 
-1180 CTVCGKLYLDEKG
+1180 
-1193 TQEAT
+1193 
-1198 LDDAAIPALGHTM
+1198 
-1211 VKTEAKAPTD
+1211 
-1221 TENGNNTYYTCETC
+1221 
-1235 HKVFKDEAGTQ
+1235 
-1246 ETTVEDETLPS
+1246 
-1257 LEHHELTKVEA
+1257 
-1268 KDPTC
+1268 
-1273 TQTGNREYY
+1273 
-1282 SCSICGK
+1282 
-1289 LYRDETAKFRVSL
+1289 
-1302 DDVTIPALG
+1302 
-1311 HEMVETEAVEATYW
+1311 
-1325 NSGNNAYY
+1325 
-1333 TCTRCGKV
+1333 
-1341 YKDID
+1341 
-1346 GRTETTVEAE
+1346 
-1356 QLEKLP
+1356 
-1362 SIALGTCDKLTW
+1362 
-1374 VLTEDGVLNISGSG
+1374 
-1388 PIPTYNT
+1388 
-1395 TTNVAPWYAYR
+1395 
-1406 QNITS
+1406 
-1411 AVLSEGVTAVG
+1411 
-1422 YYAFYACY
+1422 
-1430 RLEQINVPRNVQYIG
+1430 
-1445 EGAFYGC
+1445 
-1452 TALQGIVLPDGLGSI
+1452 
-1467 GRYAFR
+1467 
-1473 DCKNLQSVNIP
+1473 
-1484 ESVTWIGNSAFYNCE
+1484 
-1499 QLRAVV
+1499 
-1505 IPGKV
+1505 
-1510 TTISNGTF
+1510 
-1518 SHCESLESAVIR
+1518 
-1530 EGVQIIEGNAFNGCS
+1530 
-1545 GLTELTLPESLKE
+1545 
-1558 IQRSAFADCSSL
+1558 
-1570 KEIVLPESVTSIG
+1570 
-1583 DWAFSGC
+1583 
-1590 GSLEKLNIPA
+1590 
-1600 NLNRLSDSL
+1600 
-1609 FYGCSSLT
+1609 
-1617 DAVIPNGVT
+1617 
-1626 SIGDST
+1626 T

-1644 PESVTSIGNYAFSSC
+1644 PESVTSIDGYAFSGC
-1659 SSLTGVSIP
+1659 SGLTSVDIP
-1668 ESVTGIGDSAFSGCS
+1668 ESVTSMGWQVFSGCSSLTSANIPEGMSSIPALAFNACSSLSNVRIPEGVTSIGISAFFGCSSLTSVHIPEGVTSIGDSAFSGCSSLTSMTIPESATSIGGSAFYGCSSLTSVSIPAGVTSIGDQTFSGCSSLTSVSIPAGVTSIGDSAFDGCSNLTSVSIPDGVTSIGQDAFSGCSSLTSVSIPEGVTSIDGSAFSGCS
-1683 GLTSVRIPESVT
+1683 GLTSVSIPDSVT
-1695 SIGSSAFYS
+1695 SIGN
-1704 CSGLTS
+1704 
-1710 VSIPESVTSIGRSA
+1710 SA

-1733 VSIPESVTSI
+1733 VSIPE
-1743 GASAFYGCSSLAS
+1743 
-1756 VSVPEGVTSIGG
+1756 GVTSIGDSAFSG
-1768 DTFYDC
+1768 C

-1780 SIPVSLTSVEGEA
+1780 SIPEGVTNIGDSAFSGCSGLTSVSIPEGVTSINYQA
-1793 FRGCTSLKDVY
+1793 FSDCNGLTSVSIPEGVTSIGNFAFYQCTSLKDVY
-1804 YGGDEVDWKQISIGY
+1804 YGGDEVAWKQISIG
-1819 NNERLTSA
+1819 NRNEYLTSA
-1827 YIYYAATHICTL
+1827 YIHYAATHICTL
-1839 HLIPAVT
+1839 HLIPAVV

-1921 AGETETTVSAEIL
+1921 AGETETTVSAEFL

-1989 HSMTKTEAVAP
+1989 H
-2000 TCTEKGNN
+2000 
-2008 AYYTCATC
+2008 
-2016 RKVYQDQAGK
+2016 
-2026 RETTVEA
+2026 
-2033 ETLNALGH
+2033 
-2041 TMEVIT
+2041 
-2047 ATEPTCTEIGY
+2047 
-2058 PDYVLCT
+2058 
-2065 VCHKI
+2065 
-2070 FLDRDGKQET
+2070 
-2080 TLAEIAIPALGHS
+2080 
-2093 MEKTEAVAP
+2093 
-2102 TCTESGNNAYYTCST
+2102 
-2117 CGKVYKDEQGNTETS
+2117 
-2132 AEAEVLNA
+2132 
-2140 LGHTMEKTEAVAPT
+2140 TMEKTEAVAPT

-2163 YTCSACRKVYKDE
+2163 YTCSACGKVYKDE

-2183 TEAEVLEALGH
+2183 AEAEVLEALGH

-2223 FTDELGENETSV
+2223 FADELGESETSV
-2235 SAETIPALGHS
+2235 FAETIPALGHS

-2270 CGKIYKDGEG
+2270 CGKVYKDEQGDA
-2280 NTETSAEA
+2280 ETTAEA
-2288 EVLNALGHTMEK
+2288 EVLPALGHTMEK

-2323 KVFQDAQGTRETTP
+2323 KVFQDAQGTRESTP

-2355 LTWLLNDEGVLTVSG
+2355 LTWLLSDEGVLTVSG

-2398 DGVTSIGSYAFFD
+2398 EGVTSIGSYAFFD

-2524 TATVIHPEE
+2524 TTTAIRPEE

-2553 TELKAKWSLDEASE
+2553 MELRAKWSLDEASE

-2622 LVGDSLTI
+2622 LVGNSLTI

-2660 DVAEIDQ
+2660 DVAEIDE
-2667 DGTVRFL
+2667 DGAVRFL

-2693 ELTLKGRYLDG
+2693 ELTLKGQYLDG

-2743 VSQGTAATVD
+2743 VAQGTAATVD

-2774 NDPLQRRAELTL
+2774 NDPLLRRAELTL

-2796 QLNAEVSQEWG
+2796 RLNAEVSQEWG
-2807 YFEELNG
+2807 YFEELDG
-2814 EYTLYAE
+2814 EYSLFAE
-2821 INEVAGKN
+2821 ISEVAGKN

-2857 PAVAQVSDNGTVTL
+2857 PAVAKVSDNGTVTL

-2892 AQLRIVIRDRSP
+2892 TQLRIVIQDRSP

-2972 QKNGTYNVKLAVS
+2972 QKNGTYNVKLAAS

-3029 KNAEVE
+3029 RNAEVE

-3068 GTLRITLAG
+3068 GTLHITLAG

-3089 TVTTAP
+3089 AVTTAP

-3108 ALAEPECRVSILTNG
+3108 TLAEPECRVSILTNG

-3200 VFTRQTASTVVSLSQ
+3200 VFTRQTASTAVSLSQ

-3229 KEGTAARVE
+3229 KEGTAARTE
-3238 SEKIALAYDPE
+3238 SEKIALSYDPE
-3249 TSTLSAAITDPDNV
+3249 TGALSAAIIDPDDV
-3263 PKNGTYS
+3263 PRNGTYS

-3285 GTVRVSVVSTTPR
+3285 GTVRVSVASTTPR

-3345 PGTGHLTV
+3345 TGTGRLTV

-3420 VNRVNNCLG
+3420 VNRGNNCLG
-3429 AVDNVFLEGENADMF
+3429 TVDNVFLEGENADMF

-3518 RCNLTSNVPMESVSL
+3518 RCDLTSNVPMESVSL

-3595 LTVKVMK
+3595 LTVKVKK

>member
-23 ADTVEEHT
+23 ADTAEEHT
-31 HENTSTVEE
+31 HENMSTVEE
-40 TTEAPTEETA
+40 TTEAPTEET
-50 PPTEETAAPT
+50 TAPT

-74 TTAPAE
+74 TTVPAE
-80 AEPSETPEEDFG
+80 AEPSETPEEDFE
-92 ENDIVTYSLP
+92 ENGIAAYSLP

-207 AAASQMTKVADE
+207 AAASQVTKVADE
-219 TLPKLSDNTCGSNL
+219 TLPKLSDNTCGDNL
-233 TWGVDENGTL
+233 TWAVDENGTL

-272 VVEAGVTSIGSFAF
+272 VAEAGVTSIGSFAF

-299 ELTAVAN
+299 ELTAVGN
-306 YAFDSCTSLTDVA
+306 YAFDGCTGLTDVA
-319 YGGRIADWKNITI
+319 YNGRIADWKNITI

-388 PTTGASLS
+388 AATGASLS

-415 TPGSNSYYTCARCG
+415 TPGSNAYYTCARCG

-493 VADETLAMLSSA
+493 VADETLAMLSST

-532 EMPSYSETVTAPWY
+532 EMPDFDGSSERAPWFS
-546 AKRMKITSVVIGSGV
+546 KRDSVLSVVVEPGV
-561 TYVGSYAFNA
+561 TSVGSYAFYLCRKMREA
-571 CLKLTSV
+571 S
-578 DLPAGV
+578 LP
-584 IDIGSF
+584 
-590 AFQNCSKLTSVK
+590 Q
-602 IPASV
+602 
-607 KWIGQ
+607 
-612 GAFYGCTS
+612 
-620 LESVTL
+620 
-626 PENAYIGSGKV
+626 
-637 NGYSDKGA
+637 
-645 FEACT
+645 
-650 GLTSVTVPAG
+650 GLTKIG
-660 ARFTQNTFAGCTSL
+660 
-674 TSISI
+674 
-679 PESMTEIPHGSFKG
+679 EST
-693 CTGLTSVTI
+693 
-702 PKSVT
+702 
-707 KIANFAFSGCT
+707 
-718 SLNGVT
+718 
-724 IPDSVTSVGH
+724 
-734 RAFEECSGLTS
+734 FEECK
-745 VHIPD
+745 I
-750 SVISIG
+750 
-756 TYAFYGCS
+756 
-764 GLKSIRLPEGITSIG
+764 LKSI
-779 QYTFYGCASLESVT
+779 
-793 IPDSVTSIDEN
+793 
-804 AFYDCAGMV
+804 
-813 NVHIPEGVVS
+813 
-823 IAWGA
+823 
-828 FANCS
+828 
-833 SLKSVTIPETVTS
+833 TIPETVTKFWPRAFYNCS
-846 IGASAFSGCTAL
+846 SLATVDIRANLTGIPREAFYNCQSLKKIELPESATVIVERAFYGCSEL
-858 TSVNIPEGIASIES
+858 TSVKLSSDTEEIGIGA
-872 GTFEDCSSLVSIS
+872 FEDCSKL
-885 IPETVESIG
+885 ESIELPEG
-894 YAAFRNCSSLK
+894 LTKLENFVFRNCTGLK
-905 SVTISGNVTVI
+905 HVKIPSTLQEIGLGVFN
-916 KQGTFYNCISL
+916 QCESL
-927 ECVELPDGLLS
+927 EEVNIPDGVMS
-938 IADADSYG
+938 IGG
-946 GAFENCSSLNGIV
+946 GAFMLCTSL
-959 IPDSV
+959 
-964 TSIGNKA
+964 KE
-971 FSGCR
+971 
-976 SLTNVTIPEG
+976 VTIPAG
-986 VTSIS
+986 VKMDGNVFYSCTALRKVTLLADVSLDDDVFNYCSDITDVFIS
-991 DSVFSGCSGLTS
+991 KDVV
-1003 AHIPESV
+1003 I
-1010 TGIGDFAF
+1010 IGNGSFD
-1018 SDCSSLTSINV
+1018 N
-1029 PKNVTRIGRN
+1029 
-1039 AFYKCS
+1039 CS
-1045 GLKNVYIPDT
+1045 GLKNVYFSGNAEEWQNM
-1055 VTSIGVN
+1055 SIGSN
-1062 ALYGNSALTDIYF
+1062 NDPLYSA
-1075 GGDEA
+1075 
-1080 AWNSI
+1080 
-1085 QVTGYNP
+1085 V
-1092 GLTNA
+1092 
-1097 YIHYG
+1097 IHYG
-1102 VDHICQLTLTA
+1102 ATHICTLRLIPS
-1113 AAAPTCT
+1113 AAPDCITG
-1120 EEGNNAYYTCGICS
+1120 GNNAYYLCDICGQA
-1134 RVYKDE
+1134 YKDE
-1140 FAREQTTVQDETLAA
+1140 FGQEQTTVQDETLAA

-1193 TQEAT
+1193 ERETT

-1221 TENGNNTYYTCETC
+1221 TENGNNAYYTCETC

-1311 HEMVETEAVEATYW
+1311 HEMVKTEAVEPTYW

-1333 TCTRCGKV
+1333 TCTRCEKV

-1346 GRTETTVEAE
+1346 GQTETSVEAE

-1362 SIALGTCDKLTW
+1362 SIALGTCGKLTW

-1430 RLEQINVPRNVQYIG
+1430 RLEQINVPQNVQYIG

-1452 TALQGIVLPDGLGSI
+1452 TALRDIVLPDGLGSI
-1467 GRYAFR
+1467 GKRAFG
-1473 DCKNLQSVNIP
+1473 DCKNLRSVNIP
-1484 ESVTWIGNSAFYNCE
+1484 EGVTRIGDSTFYNCE
-1499 QLRAVV
+1499 QLRSVV

-1510 TTISNGTF
+1510 TTISYDTF
-1518 SHCESLESAVIR
+1518 YHCKSLESVVIR
-1530 EGVQIIEGNAFNGCS
+1530 EGVQIIGSDAFNGCS

-1558 IQRSAFADCSSL
+1558 IQSSAFAGCSSL
-1570 KEIVLPESVTSIG
+1570 KEIVLPESVTSVG
-1583 DWAFSGC
+1583 GSAFSGC
-1590 GSLEKLNIPA
+1590 GSLEKVNIPA
-1600 NLNRLSDSL
+1600 NLNQLSDSI
-1609 FYGCSSLT
+1609 FSECSSLT
-1617 DAVIPNGVT
+1617 DVVIPNGVT
-1626 SIGDST
+1626 SIGGSV
-1632 FSGCSSLTSVSI
+1632 FS
-1644 PESVTSIGNYAFSSC
+1644 E
-1659 SSLTGVSIP
+1659 
-1668 ESVTGIGDSAFSGCS
+1668 
-1683 GLTSVRIPESVT
+1683 
-1695 SIGSSAFYS
+1695 

-1710 VSIPESVTSIGRSA
+1710 VSIPESVTSIGRGV
-1724 FSGCSGLTS
+1724 FSGCSSLTSVRIPESVTSIEKRTFSGCSSLTS
-1733 VSIPESVTSI
+1733 VSIPENVTSI
-1743 GASAFYGCSSLAS
+1743 GDSAFY
-1756 VSVPEGVTSIGG
+1756 
-1768 DTFYDC
+1768 DC
-1774 SGLTSV
+1774 TG
-1780 SIPVSLTSVEGEA
+1780 
-1793 FRGCTSLKDVY
+1793 LKDVY
-1804 YGGDEVDWKQISIGY
+1804 YGGDEVSWKQIKIDSGNY
-1819 NNERLTSA
+1819 RLTSA
-1827 YIYYAATHICTL
+1827 YIHYAATHICTL

-1911 GNCHKVFKDE
+1911 GNCHKVFEDE

-1941 IRVDTVAPTCTEKG
+1941 VRVDTVAPTCTEKG

-1989 HSMTKTEAVAP
+1989 HSMEKTEAVAP

-2016 RKVYQDQAGK
+2016 GKVYQDQAGK

-2070 FLDRDGKQET
+2070 FLDRYGKQET

-2102 TCTESGNNAYYTCST
+2102 TCTESGTNAYYTCST
-2117 CGKVYKDEQGNTETS
+2117 CRKVFKDEAGKQETT

-2163 YTCSACRKVYKDE
+2163 YTCSACGKVYKDE

-2183 TEAEVLEALGH
+2183 AEAEELEALGH
-2194 SMEVTEAREPTCT
+2194 GMEVTEAREPTCT

-2213 YWTCSTCHKV
+2213 YWTCSTCRKV
-2223 FTDELGENETSV
+2223 FTDKLGENETSV

-2288 EVLNALGHTMEK
+2288 EVLNALGHDMEK

-2323 KVFQDAQGTRETTP
+2323 KVFKDAQGTRETTP

-2355 LTWLLNDEGVLTVSG
+2355 LTWLLSDEGVLTVSG

-2383 PWYDYRNQ
+2383 PWYDYRDQ

-2398 DGVTSIGSYAFFD
+2398 EGVTSIGSYAFFD
-2411 CTGLTSVSLPES
+2411 CTGLTSVSFPES

-2456 LSGIAKLSEMVSG
+2456 LSGIAKLSEMVSR

-2506 VCTEEY
+2506 VCMEEY

-2524 TATVIHPEE
+2524 TTTVIHPEE

-2553 TELKAKWSLDEASE
+2553 TELKARWSLDEASE

-2660 DVAEIDQ
+2660 DVAEIDEG
-2667 DGTVRFL
+2667 GTVRFL
-2674 KPGTTVIRAESQDG
+2674 KPGTTVIRAESRDG

-2693 ELTLKGRYLDG
+2693 ELTLKGQYLDG

-2723 TAKLTLS
+2723 TAMLTLS

-2753 DQGLVTAGDVPGT
+2753 DQGLVTAGDVPGS

-2774 NDPLQRRAELTL
+2774 NDPLLRRAELTL
-2786 QVVPTLVRAL
+2786 QVVPPLVRAL
-2796 QLNAEVSQEWG
+2796 RLNAEVSQEWG
-2807 YFEELNG
+2807 YFEELDG
-2814 EYTLYAE
+2814 EYSLYAE
-2821 INEVAGKN
+2821 ISEVAGKN

-2857 PAVAQVSDNGTVTL
+2857 PSVAKVSDNGTVTL
-2871 TAAAAGVCTVTVR
+2871 TATAAGVCTVTVR

-2892 AQLRIVIRDRSP
+2892 TQLRIVIQDRSP

-2943 TAKAYETEP
+2943 TAKAYGTEP

-2972 QKNGTYNVKLAVS
+2972 QKNGTYNVKLAAS

-3048 DSGELSYAETFAPG
+3048 DCGEVSYAETFAPG

-3123 QALDLTGAEIT
+3123 QTLDLTGAEIT

-3229 KEGTAARVE
+3229 KEGTAARAE
-3238 SEKIALAYDPE
+3238 SEKIALGYDPE
-3249 TSTLSAAITDPDNV
+3249 TGALTAAIIDPDNV

-3345 PGTGHLTV
+3345 PGTGRLTV

-3392 MYSDKLTLSLTAKGK
+3392 MYSDKLTLSMTAKGK

-3429 AVDNVFLEGENADMF
+3429 AVDNVFLEGEDADMF

-3464 QVYATNRAYKLRFR
+3464 QVYATNKAYKLRFR
-3478 FSVCGAEVMSNV
+3478 FSVCGTEVMSNV
-3490 LTVKVSQTALKVTVP
+3490 LTVKVSQTTLKVTVP

-3533 NAKTS
+3533 NARTS

-3556 RLEFYI
+3556 RLEFRI

-3595 LTVKVMK
+3595 LTVKVKK

>member
-1 MKKLFALL
+1 
-9 MALTMTFQLVTPAW
+9 
-23 ADTVEEHT
+23 
-31 HENTSTVEE
+31 
-40 TTEAPTEETA
+40 
-50 PPTEETAAPT
+50 
-60 EEAPAEETT
+60 
-69 VSTEE
+69 
-74 TTAPAE
+74 
-80 AEPSETPEEDFG
+80 
-92 ENDIVTYSLP
+92 
-102 DIHLPEGMCSGCRW
+102 
-116 SYSQCYQTTQGK
+116 
-128 SNWRANASSSH
+128 
-139 PGQHSWWCAMGSKE
+139 
-153 TAWEYHDMDGANGAC
+153 
-168 SVCGHVHTLTLV
+168 
-180 EAKAPTATEKGNN
+180 
-193 AYYTCSG
+193 
-200 CYGVYLD
+200 
-207 AAASQMTKVADE
+207 
-219 TLPKLSDNTCGSNL
+219 
-233 TWGVDENGTL
+233 
-243 TISGTGAM
+243 
-251 TDYAYSPRAPW
+251 
-262 YGYRTRITAV
+262 
-272 VVEAGVTSIGSFAF
+272 
-286 NDCSHITTVTLPA
+286 
-299 ELTAVAN
+299 
-306 YAFDSCTSLTDVA
+306 
-319 YGGRIADWKNITI
+319 
-332 ALHND
+332 
-337 PLLNAAIHYMPGHA
+337 
-351 HELTKVNAV
+351 
-360 VSCTEAGVAEHYV
+360 
-373 CDICGALFADAEGTE
+373 
-388 PTTGASLS
+388 
-396 TPAAGHDLTLTEA
+396 
-409 VAAGHT
+409 
-415 TPGSNSYYTCARCG
+415 
-429 KLFKDAEGKQE
+429 
-440 TTLEAEVVPAEGHT
+440 
-454 MVKTEAV
+454 
-461 APTYFAPG
+461 
-469 NNEYYTCSVCGKV
+469 
-482 YKDAEGLTETT
+482 
-493 VADETLAMLSSA
+493 
-505 ASGKFGR
+505 
-512 DDCLSWVLTE
+512 
-522 DGTLTISGSG
+522 
-532 EMPSYSETVTAPWY
+532 
-546 AKRMKITSVVIGSGV
+546 
-561 TYVGSYAFNA
+561 
-571 CLKLTSV
+571 
-578 DLPAGV
+578 
-584 IDIGSF
+584 
-590 AFQNCSKLTSVK
+590 
-602 IPASV
+602 
-607 KWIGQ
+607 
-612 GAFYGCTS
+612 
-620 LESVTL
+620 
-626 PENAYIGSGKV
+626 
-637 NGYSDKGA
+637 
-645 FEACT
+645 
-650 GLTSVTVPAG
+650 
-660 ARFTQNTFAGCTSL
+660 
-674 TSISI
+674 
-679 PESMTEIPHGSFKG
+679 
-693 CTGLTSVTI
+693 
-702 PKSVT
+702 
-707 KIANFAFSGCT
+707 
-718 SLNGVT
+718 
-724 IPDSVTSVGH
+724 
-734 RAFEECSGLTS
+734 
-745 VHIPD
+745 
-750 SVISIG
+750 
-756 TYAFYGCS
+756 
-764 GLKSIRLPEGITSIG
+764 
-779 QYTFYGCASLESVT
+779 
-793 IPDSVTSIDEN
+793 
-804 AFYDCAGMV
+804 
-813 NVHIPEGVVS
+813 
-823 IAWGA
+823 
-828 FANCS
+828 
-833 SLKSVTIPETVTS
+833 
-846 IGASAFSGCTAL
+846 
-858 TSVNIPEGIASIES
+858 
-872 GTFEDCSSLVSIS
+872 
-885 IPETVESIG
+885 
-894 YAAFRNCSSLK
+894 
-905 SVTISGNVTVI
+905 
-916 KQGTFYNCISL
+916 
-927 ECVELPDGLLS
+927 
-938 IADADSYG
+938 
-946 GAFENCSSLNGIV
+946 
-959 IPDSV
+959 
-964 TSIGNKA
+964 
-971 FSGCR
+971 
-976 SLTNVTIPEG
+976 
-986 VTSIS
+986 
-991 DSVFSGCSGLTS
+991 
-1003 AHIPESV
+1003 
-1010 TGIGDFAF
+1010 
-1018 SDCSSLTSINV
+1018 
-1029 PKNVTRIGRN
+1029 
-1039 AFYKCS
+1039 
-1045 GLKNVYIPDT
+1045 
-1055 VTSIGVN
+1055 
-1062 ALYGNSALTDIYF
+1062 
-1075 GGDEA
+1075 
-1080 AWNSI
+1080 
-1085 QVTGYNP
+1085 
-1092 GLTNA
+1092 
-1097 YIHYG
+1097 
-1102 VDHICQLTLTA
+1102 
-1113 AAAPTCT
+1113 
-1120 EEGNNAYYTCGICS
+1120 
-1134 RVYKDE
+1134 
-1140 FAREQTTVQDETLAA
+1140 
-1155 LGHTMEKTEAA
+1155 
-1166 AATCTESGH
+1166 
-1175 SAYFT
+1175 
-1180 CTVCGKLYLDEKG
+1180 
-1193 TQEAT
+1193 
-1198 LDDAAIPALGHTM
+1198 
-1211 VKTEAKAPTD
+1211 
-1221 TENGNNTYYTCETC
+1221 
-1235 HKVFKDEAGTQ
+1235 
-1246 ETTVEDETLPS
+1246 
-1257 LEHHELTKVEA
+1257 
-1268 KDPTC
+1268 
-1273 TQTGNREYY
+1273 
-1282 SCSICGK
+1282 
-1289 LYRDETAKFRVSL
+1289 
-1302 DDVTIPALG
+1302 
-1311 HEMVETEAVEATYW
+1311 
-1325 NSGNNAYY
+1325 
-1333 TCTRCGKV
+1333 
-1341 YKDID
+1341 
-1346 GRTETTVEAE
+1346 
-1356 QLEKLP
+1356 
-1362 SIALGTCDKLTW
+1362 
-1374 VLTEDGVLNISGSG
+1374 
-1388 PIPTYNT
+1388 
-1395 TTNVAPWYAYR
+1395 
-1406 QNITS
+1406 
-1411 AVLSEGVTAVG
+1411 
-1422 YYAFYACY
+1422 
-1430 RLEQINVPRNVQYIG
+1430 
-1445 EGAFYGC
+1445 
-1452 TALQGIVLPDGLGSI
+1452 
-1467 GRYAFR
+1467 
-1473 DCKNLQSVNIP
+1473 
-1484 ESVTWIGNSAFYNCE
+1484 
-1499 QLRAVV
+1499 
-1505 IPGKV
+1505 
-1510 TTISNGTF
+1510 
-1518 SHCESLESAVIR
+1518 
-1530 EGVQIIEGNAFNGCS
+1530 
-1545 GLTELTLPESLKE
+1545 
-1558 IQRSAFADCSSL
+1558 
-1570 KEIVLPESVTSIG
+1570 
-1583 DWAFSGC
+1583 
-1590 GSLEKLNIPA
+1590 
-1600 NLNRLSDSL
+1600 
-1609 FYGCSSLT
+1609 
-1617 DAVIPNGVT
+1617 
-1626 SIGDST
+1626 
-1632 FSGCSSLTSVSI
+1632 
-1644 PESVTSIGNYAFSSC
+1644 
-1659 SSLTGVSIP
+1659 
-1668 ESVTGIGDSAFSGCS
+1668 
-1683 GLTSVRIPESVT
+1683 
-1695 SIGSSAFYS
+1695 
-1704 CSGLTS
+1704 
-1710 VSIPESVTSIGRSA
+1710 
-1724 FSGCSGLTS
+1724 
-1733 VSIPESVTSI
+1733 VTSI

-1756 VSVPEGVTSIGG
+1756 VSIPEGVTSIGG

-1827 YIYYAATHICTL
+1827 YIHYAATHICTL
-1839 HLIPAVT
+1839 HLIPAVV

-1911 GNCHKVFKDE
+1911 GNCHKVFEDE

-1941 IRVDTVAPTCTEKG
+1941 IRVDTVAPTCTEAG

-1989 HSMTKTEAVAP
+1989 HSMEKTEAVAP

-2047 ATEPTCTEIGY
+2047 ATEPTCTEAGY

-2070 FLDRDGKQET
+2070 FLDRDGNQET

-2117 CGKVYKDEQGNTETS
+2117 CRKVFKDEAGKQETT

-2163 YTCSACRKVYKDE
+2163 YTCSACGKVYKDE

-2183 TEAEVLEALGH
+2183 AEAEVLEALGH

-2223 FTDELGENETSV
+2223 FADELGESETSV
-2235 SAETIPALGHS
+2235 FAETIPALGHS

-2270 CGKIYKDGEG
+2270 CGKVYKDEQGDA
-2280 NTETSAEA
+2280 ETTAEA
-2288 EVLNALGHTMEK
+2288 EVLPALGHTMEK

-2355 LTWLLNDEGVLTVSG
+2355 LTWLLSDEGVLTVSG

-2398 DGVTSIGSYAFFD
+2398 EGATSIGSYAFFD

-2469 RVGSSAVYTWALEDS
+2469 RVGSSAVYTWALEDA
-2484 KSAPAKLA
+2484 KSAPARLA
-2492 GSELTVLRSGAFRL
+2492 GSELTVLRSGSFRL

-2524 TATVIHPEE
+2524 TATVIRPEE

-2553 TELKAKWSLDEASE
+2553 TELKARWSLDEASE
-2567 AYASITEDGV
+2567 AYASITEGGV

-2660 DVAEIDQ
+2660 DVAEIDE

-2693 ELTLKGRYLDG
+2693 ELTLKGQYLDG

-2743 VSQGTAATVD
+2743 VSQGTAAAVD

-2774 NDPLQRRAELTL
+2774 NDPLLRRAELTL

-2796 QLNAEVSQEWG
+2796 RLNAEVSQEWG
-2807 YFEELNG
+2807 YFEELDG
-2814 EYTLYAE
+2814 EYSLYAE
-2821 INEVAGKN
+2821 ISEVAGKN

-2857 PAVAQVSDNGTVTL
+2857 PAVAKASDNGTVTL
-2871 TAAAAGVCTVTVR
+2871 TAAAAGACTVTVR

-2892 AQLRIVIRDRSP
+2892 TQLRIVIQDRSP

-3048 DSGELSYAETFAPG
+3048 DCGELSYAETFAPG
-3062 DKAVTK
+3062 DKAVTR

-3077 YQVPVEKAFTVA
+3077 YQVPVEKAFTIA
-3089 TVTTAP
+3089 AVTTAP
-3095 KLTTNPASSAINL
+3095 KLTTNPGSSAINL

-3158 GTVNMTL
+3158 GTVSMTL
-3165 RLPGWTQAVK
+3165 RLPGWTQTVK

-3200 VFTRQTASTVVSLSQ
+3200 VFTRQTASTAVFLSQ

-3229 KEGTAARVE
+3229 KEGTAARAE
-3238 SEKIALAYDPE
+3238 SEKIALGYDPE
-3249 TSTLSAAITDPDNV
+3249 TGALTAAIIDPDNV

-3285 GTVRVSVVSTTPR
+3285 GTVRVSVASTTPR

-3325 GGTGYRLVGFE
+3325 SGTGYRLVGFE

-3345 PGTGHLTV
+3345 PGTGRLTV

-3392 MYSDKLTLSLTAKGK
+3392 MYSDKLTLSMTAKGK

-3464 QVYATNRAYKLRFR
+3464 QVYATNKAYKLRFR

-3556 RLEFYI
+3556 RLEFRI

>member
-23 ADTVEEHT
+23 ADTAEEHT

-40 TTEAPTEETA
+40 TTEA
-50 PPTEETAAPT
+50 PTEETAAPT

-74 TTAPAE
+74 TTVPAE
-80 AEPSETPEEDFG
+80 AEPSETPEEDFE
-92 ENDIVTYSLP
+92 ENGIAAYSLP

-233 TWGVDENGTL
+233 TWAVDENGTL

-272 VVEAGVTSIGSFAF
+272 VAEAGVTSIGSFAF
-286 NDCSHITTVTLPA
+286 YDCSRITAATLPA
-299 ELTAVAN
+299 ELTAVGN
-306 YAFDSCTSLTDVA
+306 YAFDSCTGLTDVA

-360 VSCTEAGVAEHYV
+360 VSCTEVGVAEHYA

-388 PTTGASLS
+388 PATGASLS

-493 VADETLAMLSSA
+493 VADETLAMLSST

-532 EMPSYSETVTAPWY
+532 MIPNYSETVTAPWY
-546 AKRMKITSVVIGSGV
+546 AKRMKITSVVVEFGV

-584 IDIGSF
+584 IDIGRF

-607 KWIGQ
+607 KSIDQ
-612 GAFYGCTS
+612 GAFYGCTG

-626 PENAYIGSGKV
+626 PENAYIGSR
-637 NGYSDKGA
+637 NERGYSDKGV

-650 GLTSVTVPAG
+650 GLTSVTVLAG

-693 CTGLTSVTI
+693 CTGLTSVII

-707 KIANFAFSGCT
+707 KIANYAFSGCT
-718 SLNGVT
+718 SLTGVT
-724 IPDSVTSVGH
+724 IPDGVTSVGH
-734 RAFEECSGLTS
+734 RAFEECSGLTN

-750 SVISIG
+750 SVVSIG
-756 TYAFYGCS
+756 TYAFYGCG

-779 QYTFYGCASLESVT
+779 LYTFYGCASLESVT
-793 IPDSVTSIDEN
+793 IPDSVTSIDED

-833 SLKSVTIPETVTS
+833 SLKSVIIPETVTS
-846 IGASAFSGCTAL
+846 IGSSAFSGCTAL

-894 YAAFRNCSSLK
+894 NR
-905 SVTISGNVTVI
+905 
-916 KQGTFYNCISL
+916 
-927 ECVELPDGLLS
+927 
-938 IADADSYG
+938 
-946 GAFENCSSLNGIV
+946 
-959 IPDSV
+959 
-964 TSIGNKA
+964 A

-1003 AHIPESV
+1003 VSIPESV
-1010 TGIGDFAF
+1010 TGIGDSAF
-1018 SDCSSLTSINV
+1018 SGCSSLSGITV
-1029 PKNVTRIGRN
+1029 PKNVTSIGCN
-1039 AFYKCS
+1039 AFDGCSGLTGFCVPSGITNIPDRMLFNCS
-1045 GLKNVYIPDT
+1045 GLKTVYIPDT
-1055 VTSIGVN
+1055 VTSIGEN

-1120 EEGNNAYYTCGICS
+1120 EEGNNAYYTCGICG

-1193 TQEAT
+1193 ERETT

-1221 TENGNNTYYTCETC
+1221 TENGNNAYYTCETC

-1311 HEMVETEAVEATYW
+1311 HEMVKTEAVEATYW

-1346 GRTETTVEAE
+1346 GQTETSVEAE

-1362 SIALGTCDKLTW
+1362 SIALGTCGKLTW
-1374 VLTEDGVLNISGSG
+1374 VLTEDGVLTISGSG
-1388 PIPTYNT
+1388 AIPTYNT

-1411 AVLSEGVTAVG
+1411 AILSEGVTAVG

-1452 TALQGIVLPDGLGSI
+1452 TALRDIVLPDGLGSI

-1484 ESVTWIGNSAFYNCE
+1484 ESVTRIGDSTFYNCE
-1499 QLRAVV
+1499 QLRSVV

-1510 TTISNGTF
+1510 TTIPYDTF
-1518 SHCESLESAVIR
+1518 YHCESLESVVIR
-1530 EGVQIIEGNAFNGCS
+1530 EGVQIIGSDAFNGCS

-1558 IQRSAFADCSSL
+1558 IQSSAFAGCSSL
-1570 KEIVLPESVTSIG
+1570 KEIVLPESVTSVG
-1583 DWAFSGC
+1583 GSAFSGC
-1590 GSLEKLNIPA
+1590 GSLEKVNIPA
-1600 NLNRLSDSL
+1600 NLNQLSDSI
-1609 FYGCSSLT
+1609 FSECSSLT
-1617 DAVIPNGVT
+1617 DVVIPNGVT
-1626 SIGDST
+1626 SIGGSV
-1632 FSGCSSLTSVSI
+1632 FS
-1644 PESVTSIGNYAFSSC
+1644 E
-1659 SSLTGVSIP
+1659 
-1668 ESVTGIGDSAFSGCS
+1668 
-1683 GLTSVRIPESVT
+1683 
-1695 SIGSSAFYS
+1695 

-1710 VSIPESVTSIGRSA
+1710 VSIPESVTSIGRGV
-1724 FSGCSGLTS
+1724 FSGCSSLTS
-1733 VSIPESVTSI
+1733 VRIPESVTSI
-1743 GASAFYGCSSLAS
+1743 EERTFSGCSS
-1756 VSVPEGVTSIGG
+1756 
-1768 DTFYDC
+1768 
-1774 SGLTSV
+1774 LTSV
-1780 SIPVSLTSVEGEA
+1780 SIPAGVTSIGYAAFSGCSSLTSVSVPGSVTSIEGYA
-1793 FRGCTSLKDVY
+1793 FYETSQLKDVY
-1804 YGGDEVDWKQISIGY
+1804 YGDDEVAWKQISIGEGNY
-1819 NNERLTSA
+1819 RLTSA
-1827 YIYYAATHICTL
+1827 YIHYAATHICTL
-1839 HLIPAVT
+1839 HLIPAVV

-1941 IRVDTVAPTCTEKG
+1941 IRVDTVAPTCTEAG

-2080 TLAEIAIPALGHS
+2080 TLAEIAIPALGHT

-2102 TCTESGNNAYYTCST
+2102 TCTENGNNAYYTCST
-2117 CGKVYKDEQGNTETS
+2117 CGKVFKDEAGKQETT
-2132 AEAEVLNA
+2132 AEAEILNA
-2140 LGHTMEKTEAVAPT
+2140 LGHTMEKTEAVATT

-2163 YTCSACRKVYKDE
+2163 YTCSACGKVYKDE

-2183 TEAEVLEALGH
+2183 AEAEVLEALGH
-2194 SMEVTEAREPTCT
+2194 SLEVTEAKEPTCT

-2223 FTDELGENETSV
+2223 FADEQGENETSV

-2270 CGKIYKDGEG
+2270 CGKIYKDEQGDA
-2280 NTETSAEA
+2280 ETTAEA
-2288 EVLNALGHTMEK
+2288 EVLPALGHTMEK

-2323 KVFQDAQGTRETTP
+2323 KVFKDAQGTLETTP

-2355 LTWLLNDEGVLTVSG
+2355 LTWLLSDEGVLTVSG
-2370 KGRMPDYSGSALA
+2370 KGRMPDYSGNALA

-2398 DGVTSIGSYAFFD
+2398 EGVTSIGSYAFFD

-2456 LSGIAKLSEMVSG
+2456 LSGIAKLSEMVSD

-2518 AEVSVQ
+2518 AEVSAQ
-2524 TATVIHPEE
+2524 TTSVIHPEE

-2553 TELKAKWSLDEASE
+2553 TELKARWSLDEASE

-2577 LTAKAVTE
+2577 LTAKTVTE

-2654 WSSSRT
+2654 WTSSRT

-2693 ELTLKGRYLDG
+2693 ELTLKGQYLDG

-2743 VSQGTAATVD
+2743 VAQGTAATVD

-2774 NDPLQRRAELTL
+2774 NDPLLRRAELTL

-2796 QLNAEVSQEWG
+2796 RLNAEVSQEWG
-2807 YFEELNG
+2807 YFEELDG
-2814 EYTLYAE
+2814 EYSLYAE
-2821 INEVAGKN
+2821 ISEVAGKN

-2857 PAVAQVSDNGTVTL
+2857 PAVAKVSDNGTVTL

-2892 AQLRIVIRDRSP
+2892 AQLRIIIQDRSP

-2923 GLVDGGG
+2923 GIVDGGG

-2943 TAKAYETEP
+2943 TDKVYETEP
-2952 SQMFAAEAED
+2952 SQMFAAETED

-2972 QKNGTYNVKLAVS
+2972 QKNGTYNVKLAAS

-3048 DSGELSYAETFAPG
+3048 DCGELSYAETFVPG

-3095 KLTTNPASSAINL
+3095 KLTTNPGSSAINL

-3146 SHLVFRLTENKG
+3146 SHLVFRLTENKD

-3200 VFTRQTASTVVSLSQ
+3200 VFTRQTASTAVSLSQ

-3229 KEGTAARVE
+3229 KEGTAARAE
-3238 SEKIALAYDPE
+3238 SEKIALGYDPE
-3249 TSTLSAAITDPDNV
+3249 TGALTAAIIDPDNV

-3270 YTFTAALADGTELKG
+3270 YTFTAALADGTELKD
-3285 GTVRVSVVSTTPR
+3285 GTVRVSVASTTPR

-3325 GGTGYRLVGFE
+3325 SGTGYRLVGFE

-3345 PGTGHLTV
+3345 AGTGRLTV

-3429 AVDNVFLEGENADMF
+3429 TVDNVFLEGENADMF

-3464 QVYATNRAYKLRFR
+3464 QVYATNRAYKLQFR

-3505 RTTTFYLSQTAAL
+3505 GTTTFYLSQTAAL

-3556 RLEFYI
+3556 RLEFRI

-3595 LTVKVMK
+3595 LTVKVKK

>member
-40 TTEAPTEETA
+40 TREAPTEETA
-50 PPTEETAAPT
+50 APTEETAAPTEETAAPT

-74 TTAPAE
+74 TTVPAE
-80 AEPSETPEEDFG
+80 AEPSETPEEDFE
-92 ENDIVTYSLP
+92 ENGIAAYSLP

-233 TWGVDENGTL
+233 TWAVDENGTL

-251 TDYAYSPRAPW
+251 TDYAYSPCAPW

-272 VVEAGVTSIGSFAF
+272 VAEAGVTSIGSFAF
-286 NDCSHITTVTLPA
+286 NDCSHITTATLPA
-299 ELTAVAN
+299 ELTAVGN
-306 YAFDSCTSLTDVA
+306 YAFDSCTGLTDVV
-319 YGGRIADWKNITI
+319 YNGRIADWKNITI

-360 VSCTEAGVAEHYV
+360 VSCTETGVAEHYV

-388 PTTGASLS
+388 PATGASLT
-396 TPAAGHDLTLTEA
+396 TPAVGHDLTLTEA

-415 TPGSNSYYTCARCG
+415 TPGSNAYYTCARCG

-493 VADETLAMLSSA
+493 VADETLATLSSA

-532 EMPSYSETVTAPWY
+532 MIPNYSETVTAPWY
-546 AKRMKITSVVIGSGV
+546 AKRMKITSVVVGSGV

-607 KWIGQ
+607 KSIDQ
-612 GAFYGCTS
+612 GAFYGCTG

-626 PENAYIGSGKV
+626 PENAYIGSR
-637 NGYSDKGA
+637 NERGYSDKGV

-650 GLTSVTVPAG
+650 GLTSVTVLAG

-693 CTGLTSVTI
+693 CTGLTSVII

-707 KIANFAFSGCT
+707 KIANYAFSGCT
-718 SLNGVT
+718 SLTGVT
-724 IPDSVTSVGH
+724 IPDGVTSVGH
-734 RAFEECSGLTS
+734 RAFEECRGLTN

-750 SVISIG
+750 SVISID
-756 TYAFYGCS
+756 TYAFYGCG

-779 QYTFYGCASLESVT
+779 LYTFYGCASLESVT

-804 AFYDCAGMV
+804 AFYGCAGMV
-813 NVHIPEGVVS
+813 NVYIPEGVVS

-833 SLKSVTIPETVTS
+833 SLKSVIIPETVTS

-858 TSVNIPEGIASIES
+858 TNVNIPEGIASIES

-894 YAAFRNCSSLK
+894 NR
-905 SVTISGNVTVI
+905 
-916 KQGTFYNCISL
+916 
-927 ECVELPDGLLS
+927 
-938 IADADSYG
+938 
-946 GAFENCSSLNGIV
+946 
-959 IPDSV
+959 
-964 TSIGNKA
+964 A

-1003 AHIPESV
+1003 VSIPESV
-1010 TGIGDFAF
+1010 TGIGDSAF
-1018 SDCSSLTSINV
+1018 SGCSSLTGITV
-1029 PKNVTRIGRN
+1029 PKNVTSIGCN
-1039 AFYKCS
+1039 AFDGCSGLTGFCVPSGITNIRYRMLFNCS
-1045 GLKNVYIPDT
+1045 GLKTVYIPDT
-1055 VTSIGVN
+1055 VTSIGEN

-1092 GLTNA
+1092 GLTDA

-1120 EEGNNAYYTCGICS
+1120 EEGNNAYYTCGICG

-1193 TQEAT
+1193 AQETT

-1221 TENGNNTYYTCETC
+1221 TENGNNAYYTCETC

-1257 LEHHELTKVEA
+1257 LEHHELTKVEV

-1311 HEMVETEAVEATYW
+1311 HEMVKTDAVEATYW

-1333 TCTRCGKV
+1333 TCSRCRKV

-1346 GRTETTVEAE
+1346 GQTETTVEAE

-1362 SIALGTCDKLTW
+1362 SVALGTCGKLTW

-1395 TTNVAPWYAYR
+1395 TTDVAPWYAYR

-1411 AVLSEGVTAVG
+1411 AILSEGVTAVG

-1467 GRYAFR
+1467 GNDAFR
-1473 DCKNLQSVNIP
+1473 DCKNLQSANIP
-1484 ESVTWIGNSAFYNCE
+1484 ESVTRIGSSAFYNCE
-1499 QLRAVV
+1499 QLRSAV

-1510 TTISNGTF
+1510 TTIPYGTF
-1518 SHCESLESAVIR
+1518 YHCESLESVVIR
-1530 EGVQIIEGNAFNGCS
+1530 EGVQIIGSDAFNGCS

-1558 IQRSAFADCSSL
+1558 IQSSAFAGCSSL
-1570 KEIVLPESVTSIG
+1570 KEIVLPESVTSVG
-1583 DWAFSGC
+1583 GSAFSGC
-1590 GSLEKLNIPA
+1590 GSLEKVNIPA
-1600 NLNRLSDSL
+1600 NLNQLSDSI
-1609 FYGCSSLT
+1609 FSECSSLT
-1617 DAVIPNGVT
+1617 DVVIPNGVT
-1626 SIGDST
+1626 SIGGSV
-1632 FSGCSSLTSVSI
+1632 FS
-1644 PESVTSIGNYAFSSC
+1644 E
-1659 SSLTGVSIP
+1659 
-1668 ESVTGIGDSAFSGCS
+1668 
-1683 GLTSVRIPESVT
+1683 
-1695 SIGSSAFYS
+1695 

-1710 VSIPESVTSIGRSA
+1710 VSIPESVTSIGRGV
-1724 FSGCSGLTS
+1724 FSGCSSLTS
-1733 VSIPESVTSI
+1733 VRIPESVTSI
-1743 GASAFYGCSSLAS
+1743 EERTFSGCSS
-1756 VSVPEGVTSIGG
+1756 
-1768 DTFYDC
+1768 
-1774 SGLTSV
+1774 LTSV
-1780 SIPVSLTSVEGEA
+1780 SIPAGVTSIGYAAFSGCSSLTSVSVPGSVTSIEGYA
-1793 FRGCTSLKDVY
+1793 FYETSQLKDVY
-1804 YGGDEVDWKQISIGY
+1804 YGDDEVAWKQISIGEGNY
-1819 NNERLTSA
+1819 RLTSA
-1827 YIYYAATHICTL
+1827 YIHYAATHICTL
-1839 HLIPAVT
+1839 HLIPAVV

-1941 IRVDTVAPTCTEKG
+1941 IRVDTVAPTCTEAG

-2047 ATEPTCTEIGY
+2047 ATEPTCTEVGY

-2070 FLDRDGKQET
+2070 FQDRDGKQET
-2080 TLAEIAIPALGHS
+2080 TLAEIAIPALGHR

-2102 TCTESGNNAYYTCST
+2102 TCTEKGNNAYYTCST
-2117 CGKVYKDEQGNTETS
+2117 CGKVFKDEAGKQETT

-2163 YTCSACRKVYKDE
+2163 YTCATCGKVYEDE
-2176 QGNAETT
+2176 QGSAETT
-2183 TEAEVLEALGH
+2183 AEAEVLEALGH

-2223 FTDELGENETSV
+2223 FADELGENETSV

-2288 EVLNALGHTMEK
+2288 EVLNAPGHDMEK

-2355 LTWLLNDEGVLTVSG
+2355 LTWLLSDEGVLTVSG

-2383 PWYDYRNQ
+2383 PWYDYRDQ

-2398 DGVTSIGSYAFFD
+2398 EGVTSIGSYAFFD

-2469 RVGSSAVYTWALEDS
+2469 RVGSSAVYTWSLEDA
-2484 KSAPAKLA
+2484 KSAPARLA

-2512 TGLTAS
+2512 TGLAAS

-2524 TATVIHPEE
+2524 TTTVIRPEE

-2553 TELKAKWSLDEASE
+2553 TELKARWSLDEASE
-2567 AYASITEDGV
+2567 AYAGITEDGV

-2660 DVAEIDQ
+2660 DVAEIDE

-2693 ELTLKGRYLDG
+2693 ELTLKGQYLDG

-2730 GENAIDPANVEFY
+2730 GENVIDPANVEFY
-2743 VSQGTAATVD
+2743 VAQGTAATVD
-2753 DQGLVTAGDVPGT
+2753 DQGLVTAGDVPGS

-2774 NDPLQRRAELTL
+2774 NDPLLRRAELTM

-2796 QLNAEVSQEWG
+2796 RLNAEVSQEWG
-2807 YFEELNG
+2807 YFEELDG
-2814 EYTLYAE
+2814 EYSLYAE
-2821 INEVAGKN
+2821 ISEVAGKN
-2829 RSFRLTALGSDYRDN
+2829 RSFRLTALGADYRDN

-2857 PAVAQVSDNGTVTL
+2857 PAVAKVSDNGTVTL

-2892 AQLRIVIRDRSP
+2892 ARLRIVIQDRSP

-3035 KVELVG
+3035 KIELVG

-3048 DSGELSYAETFAPG
+3048 DSGEVSYAETFVPG

-3095 KLTTNPASSAINL
+3095 KLTTNPGSSTINL

-3165 RLPGWTQAVK
+3165 RLPGWTQTVK

-3200 VFTRQTASTVVSLSQ
+3200 VFTRQTASTAVFLSQ

-3229 KEGTAARVE
+3229 KEGTAARAE
-3238 SEKIALAYDPE
+3238 SEKIALGYDPE
-3249 TSTLSAAITDPDNV
+3249 TGALTAAIIDPDNV

-3270 YTFTAALADGTELKG
+3270 YTFTAALADGTELKD

-3336 GMPAYMSFD
+3336 GMPAYMGFD
-3345 PGTGHLTV
+3345 PGTGRLTV

-3429 AVDNVFLEGENADMF
+3429 AVDNVFLEGEDADMF

-3464 QVYATNRAYKLRFR
+3464 QVYATNKAYKLRFR

-3595 LTVKVMK
+3595 LTVKVKK

>member
-23 ADTVEEHT
+23 ADTAEEHT

-50 PPTEETAAPT
+50 APT

-69 VSTEE
+69 VPTEE
-74 TTAPAE
+74 TTVPAE
-80 AEPSETPEEDFG
+80 AEPSETPEEDFE
-92 ENDIVTYSLP
+92 ENGIAAYSLP

-219 TLPKLSDNTCGSNL
+219 TLPKLSDDTCGSNL
-233 TWGVDENGTL
+233 TWAVDENGTL

-272 VVEAGVTSIGSFAF
+272 VAEAGVTSIGSFAF

-299 ELTAVAN
+299 ELTAVGN
-306 YAFDSCTSLTDVA
+306 YAFDSCTGLTDVA

-388 PTTGASLS
+388 PATGASLS

-415 TPGSNSYYTCARCG
+415 TPGSNAYYTCARCG

-532 EMPSYSETVTAPWY
+532 MIPNYSETITAPWY
-546 AKRMKITSVVIGSGV
+546 AKRMKITSVVVESGV

-584 IDIGSF
+584 IGISSF

-607 KWIGQ
+607 KSIDQ
-612 GAFYGCTS
+612 GAFYGCTG

-626 PENAYIGSGKV
+626 PENAYIGSR
-637 NGYSDKGA
+637 NERGYSDKGV

-650 GLTSVTVPAG
+650 GLTSVTVLAG

-718 SLNGVT
+718 SLTGVT
-724 IPDSVTSVGH
+724 IPDGVTSVGH
-734 RAFEECSGLTS
+734 RAFEECSGLTN

-750 SVISIG
+750 SVVSIG
-756 TYAFYGCS
+756 TYAFYRCS

-793 IPDSVTSIDEN
+793 IPDGVTSIDED

-833 SLKSVTIPETVTS
+833 SLKSVIIPETVTS
-846 IGASAFSGCTAL
+846 IGSSAFSGCTAL

-894 YAAFRNCSSLK
+894 NR
-905 SVTISGNVTVI
+905 
-916 KQGTFYNCISL
+916 
-927 ECVELPDGLLS
+927 
-938 IADADSYG
+938 
-946 GAFENCSSLNGIV
+946 
-959 IPDSV
+959 
-964 TSIGNKA
+964 A

-1003 AHIPESV
+1003 VSIPESV
-1010 TGIGDFAF
+1010 TGIGDSAF
-1018 SDCSSLTSINV
+1018 SGCSSLTGITV
-1029 PKNVTRIGRN
+1029 PKNVTSIGCN
-1039 AFYKCS
+1039 AFDGCSGLTGFCVPSGITNIRYRMLFNCS
-1045 GLKNVYIPDT
+1045 GLKTVYIPDT
-1055 VTSIGVN
+1055 VTSIGEN

-1080 AWNSI
+1080 VWNSI

-1113 AAAPTCT
+1113 AADPTCT
-1120 EEGNNAYYTCGICS
+1120 EEGNNAYYTCGICG

-1193 TQEAT
+1193 AQETT

-1221 TENGNNTYYTCETC
+1221 TENGNNAYYTCETC

-1311 HEMVETEAVEATYW
+1311 HEMVKTEAVEATYW

-1341 YKDID
+1341 YKDVD
-1346 GRTETTVEAE
+1346 GQTETTVEAE

-1362 SIALGTCDKLTW
+1362 SIALGTCDRLTW
-1374 VLTEDGVLNISGSG
+1374 VLTEDGVLTISGSG

-1467 GRYAFR
+1467 GRYTFR
-1473 DCKNLQSVNIP
+1473 DCKNLRSVNIP
-1484 ESVTWIGNSAFYNCE
+1484 ESVTRIGDSTFYNCE
-1499 QLRAVV
+1499 QLRSVV

-1510 TTISNGTF
+1510 TTISYDTF
-1518 SHCESLESAVIR
+1518 YHCESLESVVIR
-1530 EGVQIIEGNAFNGCS
+1530 EGVQIIGNGAFEGCS

-1558 IQRSAFADCSSL
+1558 IQSSAFAGCSSL
-1570 KEIVLPESVTSIG
+1570 KEIVLPESVTSVG
-1583 DWAFSGC
+1583 GSAFSGC
-1590 GSLEKLNIPA
+1590 GSLEKVNIPA
-1600 NLNRLSDSL
+1600 NLNQLSDSI
-1609 FYGCSSLT
+1609 FSECSSLT
-1617 DAVIPNGVT
+1617 DVVIPNGVT
-1626 SIGDST
+1626 SIGGSV
-1632 FSGCSSLTSVSI
+1632 FS
-1644 PESVTSIGNYAFSSC
+1644 E
-1659 SSLTGVSIP
+1659 
-1668 ESVTGIGDSAFSGCS
+1668 
-1683 GLTSVRIPESVT
+1683 
-1695 SIGSSAFYS
+1695 

-1710 VSIPESVTSIGRSA
+1710 VSIPESVTSIGRGV
-1724 FSGCSGLTS
+1724 FSGCSSLTS
-1733 VSIPESVTSI
+1733 VRIPESVTSI
-1743 GASAFYGCSSLAS
+1743 EERTFSGCSS
-1756 VSVPEGVTSIGG
+1756 
-1768 DTFYDC
+1768 
-1774 SGLTSV
+1774 LTSV
-1780 SIPVSLTSVEGEA
+1780 SIPAGVTSIGYAAFSGCSSLTSVSVPGSVTSIEGYA
-1793 FRGCTSLKDVY
+1793 FYETSQLKDVY
-1804 YGGDEVDWKQISIGY
+1804 YGDDEVAWKQISIGEGNY
-1819 NNERLTSA
+1819 RLTSA
-1827 YIYYAATHICTL
+1827 YIHYAATHICTL
-1839 HLIPAVT
+1839 HLIPAVV

-1852 GNNAYYLCDACGRV
+1852 GNNAYYLCDACGRG

-1941 IRVDTVAPTCTEKG
+1941 IRVDTVAPTCTEAG

-2047 ATEPTCTEIGY
+2047 ATEPTCTEVGY

-2070 FLDRDGKQET
+2070 FQDRDGKQET

-2102 TCTESGNNAYYTCST
+2102 TCTESGNNAYYICST
-2117 CGKVYKDEQGNTETS
+2117 CGKVYKDEQGNTETT

-2140 LGHTMEKTEAVAPT
+2140 LGHSMTKTEAVAPT

-2163 YTCSACRKVYKDE
+2163 YTCSACGKVYKDE
-2176 QGNAETT
+2176 QGSAETT
-2183 TEAEVLEALGH
+2183 AEAEVLEALGH

-2223 FTDELGENETSV
+2223 FADELGENETSV

-2270 CGKIYKDGEG
+2270 CGKVYKDEQGDA
-2280 NTETSAEA
+2280 ETTAEA
-2288 EVLNALGHTMEK
+2288 EVLPALGHDMEK
-2300 TEAVAPTHT
+2300 TEATAPTHT

-2355 LTWLLNDEGVLTVSG
+2355 LTWLLSDEGVLTVSG

-2383 PWYDYRNQ
+2383 PWYDYRDQ

-2398 DGVTSIGSYAFFD
+2398 EGVTSIGSYAFFD

-2469 RVGSSAVYTWALEDS
+2469 RVGSSAVYTWSLEDA
-2484 KSAPAKLA
+2484 KSAPARLA

-2512 TGLTAS
+2512 TGLAAS

-2524 TATVIHPEE
+2524 TTTVIRPEE

-2553 TELKAKWSLDEASE
+2553 TELKARWSLDEASE
-2567 AYASITEDGV
+2567 AYAGITEDGV

-2660 DVAEIDQ
+2660 DVAEIDE

-2693 ELTLKGRYLDG
+2693 ELTLKGQYLDG

-2743 VSQGTAATVD
+2743 VAQGTAATVD

-2774 NDPLQRRAELTL
+2774 NDPLLRRAELTL

-2796 QLNAEVSQEWG
+2796 RLNAEVSQEWG
-2807 YFEELNG
+2807 YFEELDG
-2814 EYTLYAE
+2814 EYSLYAE
-2821 INEVAGKN
+2821 ISEVAGKN
-2829 RSFRLTALGSDYRDN
+2829 RSFRLTALGADYRDN

-2857 PAVAQVSDNGTVTL
+2857 PAVAKVSDNGTVTL

-2892 AQLRIVIRDRSP
+2892 ARLRIVIQDRSP

-3009 QLSKFNLFYLD
+3009 QLSKFNLFYLN

-3158 GTVNMTL
+3158 GTVSMTL

-3200 VFTRQTASTVVSLSQ
+3200 VFTRQTASTAVFLSQ

-3229 KEGTAARVE
+3229 KEGTAARAE
-3238 SEKIALAYDPE
+3238 SEKIALGYDPE
-3249 TSTLSAAITDPDNV
+3249 TGALTAAITDPDNV

-3345 PGTGHLTV
+3345 PGTGRLTV

-3392 MYSDKLTLSLTAKGK
+3392 MYSDKLTLSMTVKGK

-3429 AVDNVFLEGENADMF
+3429 AVDNVFLEGEDADMF

-3464 QVYATNRAYKLRFR
+3464 QVYATNKAYKLRFR

-3538 KEFLEALGG
+3538 KEFLEALSG

-3556 RLEFYI
+3556 RLEFRI
-3562 VNPGALKAGK
+3562 VNPGTLKAGK

-3595 LTVKVMK
+3595 LTVKVKK

>member
-1 MKKLFALL
+1 MI
-9 MALTMTFQLVTPAW
+9 
-23 ADTVEEHT
+23 
-31 HENTSTVEE
+31 
-40 TTEAPTEETA
+40 
-50 PPTEETAAPT
+50 
-60 EEAPAEETT
+60 
-69 VSTEE
+69 STEE
-74 TTAPAE
+74 ELRQLAQDVENGSTYVNE
-80 AEPSETPEEDFG
+80 CFQL
-92 ENDIVTYSLP
+92 ENDIELTEEWIPIGTAQAAFRGSFDGNGHTITNLSGTGEHLGLFAYVGGGAQITNVNVADVEFKKGPFLAGIAAEVDTSEGDVLIQNCHVLSGSIKGIDDEDTVVKCLAGIVGNSSGDNKLRITDCSNSAQILAGSDSYTSGGIAGNVVDATITRCANYGYVAGESDSGGICGNAIHSSFIACVNYAKVTTYYGAGISDGNNNIFSNCLNV
-102 DIHLPEGMCSGCRW
+102 GMINNDSDGRGYPIGKLSAGNTYENCYYLKGCFRTYKFPQDSTQTGKEVTEEQLASGEAA
-116 SYSQCYQTTQGK
+116 YGLGQYFGQTLGEDTFPVFRTE
-128 SNWRANASSSH
+128 SN
-139 PGQHSWWCAMGSKE
+139 QVYKV
-153 TAWEYHDMDGANGAC
+153 
-168 SVCGHVHTLTLV
+168 SVCG
-180 EAKAPTATEKGNN
+180 AIEKTFFVNMN
-193 AYYTCSG
+193 QTVSLPSDPEVSY
-200 CYGVYLD
+200 YLD
-207 AAASQMTKVADE
+207 DDLFDADTPITEDTELVA
-219 TLPKLSDNTCGSNL
+219 
-233 TWGVDENGTL
+233 V
-243 TISGTGAM
+243 
-251 TDYAYSPRAPW
+251 RADH
-262 YGYRTRITAV
+262 V
-272 VVEAGVTSIGSFAF
+272 
-286 NDCSHITTVTLPA
+286 L
-299 ELTAVAN
+299 
-306 YAFDSCTSLTDVA
+306 
-319 YGGRIADWKNITI
+319 
-332 ALHND
+332 
-337 PLLNAAIHYMPGHA
+337 
-351 HELTKVNAV
+351 
-360 VSCTEAGVAEHYV
+360 
-373 CDICGALFADAEGTE
+373 
-388 PTTGASLS
+388 
-396 TPAAGHDLTLTEA
+396 
-409 VAAGHT
+409 
-415 TPGSNSYYTCARCG
+415 
-429 KLFKDAEGKQE
+429 
-440 TTLEAEVVPAEGHT
+440 
-454 MVKTEAV
+454 VKTEAV
-461 APTYFAPG
+461 APTNTTTG
-469 NNEYYTCSVCGKV
+469 NNEYYTCSICGKV
-482 YKDAEGLTETT
+482 FKDAQGTIETT
-493 VADETLAMLSSA
+493 VEAEILEKLASVT
-505 ASGKFGR
+505 SGKSGN
-512 DDCLSWVLTE
+512 LNWALTE
-522 DGTLTISGSG
+522 DGVLTISGEG
-532 EMPSYSETVTAPWY
+532 EMANYSTSSVAPWY
-546 AKRMKITSVVIGSGV
+546 NKRTKILSVVIEPGV
-561 TYVGSYAFNA
+561 TSIGAYAFYA
-571 CLKLTSV
+571 CLKLTEV
-578 DLPAGV
+578 
-584 IDIGSF
+584 
-590 AFQNCSKLTSVK
+590 
-602 IPASV
+602 
-607 KWIGQ
+607 
-612 GAFYGCTS
+612 
-620 LESVTL
+620 E
-626 PENAYIGSGKV
+626 
-637 NGYSDKGA
+637 
-645 FEACT
+645 
-650 GLTSVTVPAG
+650 
-660 ARFTQNTFAGCTSL
+660 
-674 TSISI
+674 
-679 PESMTEIPHGSFKG
+679 
-693 CTGLTSVTI
+693 
-702 PKSVT
+702 
-707 KIANFAFSGCT
+707 
-718 SLNGVT
+718 
-724 IPDSVTSVGH
+724 
-734 RAFEECSGLTS
+734 
-745 VHIPD
+745 
-750 SVISIG
+750 
-756 TYAFYGCS
+756 
-764 GLKSIRLPEGITSIG
+764 LPEGITYIG
-779 QYTFYGCASLESVT
+779 ES
-793 IPDSVTSIDEN
+793 
-804 AFYDCAGMV
+804 AFQDCAKLKTV
-813 NVHIPEGVVS
+813 EIPEGVEYIRS
-823 IAWGA
+823 SA
-828 FANCS
+828 FQDCTGLTGVN
-833 SLKSVTIPETVTS
+833 IPNGVTS
-846 IGASAFSGCTAL
+846 IGHYAFY
-858 TSVNIPEGIASIES
+858 
-872 GTFEDCSSLVSIS
+872 DCSSLVSIR
-885 IPETVESIG
+885 IPKGVTEIEYGS
-894 YAAFRNCSSLK
+894 FRGCSSLTNVSIPD
-905 SVTISGNVTVI
+905 SVTNI
-916 KQGTFYNCISL
+916 GTN
-927 ECVELPDGLLS
+927 
-938 IADADSYG
+938 
-946 GAFENCSSLNGIV
+946 AFQDCSSLTSVN

-964 TSIGNKA
+964 TSIGYSA
-971 FSGCR
+971 FYGCK
-976 SLTNVTIPEG
+976 SLKSMSIPEG
-986 VTSIS
+986 VTSI
-991 DSVFSGCSGLTS
+991 
-1003 AHIPESV
+1003 ES
-1010 TGIGDFAF
+1010 
-1018 SDCSSLTSINV
+1018 
-1029 PKNVTRIGRN
+1029 
-1039 AFYKCS
+1039 
-1045 GLKNVYIPDT
+1045 
-1055 VTSIGVN
+1055 
-1062 ALYGNSALTDIYF
+1062 
-1075 GGDEA
+1075 
-1080 AWNSI
+1080 
-1085 QVTGYNP
+1085 
-1092 GLTNA
+1092 
-1097 YIHYG
+1097 
-1102 VDHICQLTLTA
+1102 
-1113 AAAPTCT
+1113 
-1120 EEGNNAYYTCGICS
+1120 
-1134 RVYKDE
+1134 
-1140 FAREQTTVQDETLAA
+1140 
-1155 LGHTMEKTEAA
+1155 
-1166 AATCTESGH
+1166 
-1175 SAYFT
+1175 
-1180 CTVCGKLYLDEKG
+1180 
-1193 TQEAT
+1193 
-1198 LDDAAIPALGHTM
+1198 
-1211 VKTEAKAPTD
+1211 
-1221 TENGNNTYYTCETC
+1221 
-1235 HKVFKDEAGTQ
+1235 
-1246 ETTVEDETLPS
+1246 
-1257 LEHHELTKVEA
+1257 
-1268 KDPTC
+1268 
-1273 TQTGNREYY
+1273 
-1282 SCSICGK
+1282 
-1289 LYRDETAKFRVSL
+1289 
-1302 DDVTIPALG
+1302 
-1311 HEMVETEAVEATYW
+1311 
-1325 NSGNNAYY
+1325 
-1333 TCTRCGKV
+1333 
-1341 YKDID
+1341 
-1346 GRTETTVEAE
+1346 
-1356 QLEKLP
+1356 
-1362 SIALGTCDKLTW
+1362 
-1374 VLTEDGVLNISGSG
+1374 
-1388 PIPTYNT
+1388 
-1395 TTNVAPWYAYR
+1395 
-1406 QNITS
+1406 
-1411 AVLSEGVTAVG
+1411 
-1422 YYAFYACY
+1422 
-1430 RLEQINVPRNVQYIG
+1430 
-1445 EGAFYGC
+1445 
-1452 TALQGIVLPDGLGSI
+1452 
-1467 GRYAFR
+1467 
-1473 DCKNLQSVNIP
+1473 
-1484 ESVTWIGNSAFYNCE
+1484 
-1499 QLRAVV
+1499 
-1505 IPGKV
+1505 
-1510 TTISNGTF
+1510 
-1518 SHCESLESAVIR
+1518 
-1530 EGVQIIEGNAFNGCS
+1530 
-1545 GLTELTLPESLKE
+1545 
-1558 IQRSAFADCSSL
+1558 
-1570 KEIVLPESVTSIG
+1570 
-1583 DWAFSGC
+1583 
-1590 GSLEKLNIPA
+1590 
-1600 NLNRLSDSL
+1600 
-1609 FYGCSSLT
+1609 
-1617 DAVIPNGVT
+1617 
-1626 SIGDST
+1626 
-1632 FSGCSSLTSVSI
+1632 
-1644 PESVTSIGNYAFSSC
+1644 
-1659 SSLTGVSIP
+1659 
-1668 ESVTGIGDSAFSGCS
+1668 
-1683 GLTSVRIPESVT
+1683 
-1695 SIGSSAFYS
+1695 
-1704 CSGLTS
+1704 
-1710 VSIPESVTSIGRSA
+1710 
-1724 FSGCSGLTS
+1724 
-1733 VSIPESVTSI
+1733 
-1743 GASAFYGCSSLAS
+1743 SAFYGCSSLAS
-1756 VSVPEGVTSIGG
+1756 VSVPESITSIGDSAFSGCTSLTNVNIPEGVMSIGSYAFEKCSSLTSISIPEGVTSIEYR
-1768 DTFYDC
+1768 TFYNCTNLENITLPEGLLSIANSYNGGVFENCISLKSIVIPDSVTSVGESAFKNCGSLKSVHMSNSVTSIGSSAFENCTSLTSIEIPESVTTIGSEVFSGCTVLTSAIILGKITELKQEIFNNCTSLENVTLPDGLLKIGGSTPGQGGYGAFENC
-1774 SGLTSV
+1774 SSLKEIVIPDSVTSIAPRAFENCSSLVSV
-1780 SIPVSLTSVEGEA
+1780 SIPDGVTVIDYGTFYNCSSLESVTLPAKLQKMGRSSYIGPFEGCTALKSITIPDGTETIDYDV
-1793 FRGCTSLKDVY
+1793 FRGCNSLTTVSIPQSVTSVGNSAFSGCSNLKDVY
-1804 YGGDEVDWKQISIGY
+1804 YGGDEVAWKQIEIGSW
-1819 NNERLTSA
+1819 NEPLTSA
-1827 YIYYAATHICTL
+1827 YLHYGLTHICTT

-1846 PTCTTG
+1846 PNCTTG

-1874 LTTVEDETLAA
+1874 LTTVEDEPLAA

-1911 GNCHKVFKDE
+1911 GNCHRVFKDE

-2000 TCTEKGNN
+2000 TCTEKGSN

-2047 ATEPTCTEIGY
+2047 ATEPTCTEVGY

-2093 MEKTEAVAP
+2093 MVKTEAVAP

-2163 YTCSACRKVYKDE
+2163 YTCSVCGKVYKDE

-2183 TEAEVLEALGH
+2183 AEAEVLEALGH
-2194 SMEVTEAREPTCT
+2194 T
-2207 ETGNNT
+2207 
-2213 YWTCSTCHKV
+2213 
-2223 FTDELGENETSV
+2223 
-2235 SAETIPALGHS
+2235 

-2257 TESGNNEYYTCST
+2257 TEKGSNAYYTCSV
-2270 CGKIYKDGEG
+2270 CGKVYKDERG
-2280 NTETSAEA
+2280 NAETTVEAEALDALGHTMVKTEVIAPTCTESGNNAYYTCSACRKVFKDEAGKQETTAEA
-2288 EVLNALGHTMEK
+2288 EVLSALGHTMEK

-2355 LTWLLNDEGVLTVSG
+2355 LTWLLSDEGVLTVSG

-2391 ITALEVE
+2391 ITALEME
-2398 DGVTSIGSYAFFD
+2398 EGVTSIGSYAFFD

-2484 KSAPAKLA
+2484 KSAPARLA

-2512 TGLTAS
+2512 TGLAAS

-2524 TATVIHPEE
+2524 TTTVIRPEE
-2533 REQLTGGDSLTLSV
+2533 REQLAGGDSLTLSV

-2553 TELKAKWSLDEASE
+2553 TELKARWSLDEASE
-2567 AYASITEDGV
+2567 AYAGITEDGV

-2601 AEKTLWILPKTT
+2601 TEKTLWILPKTT

-2630 ELTEKTGLTLTA
+2630 ELTEKNGLTLTA

-2660 DVAEIDQ
+2660 DVAEIDE

-2693 ELTLKGRYLDG
+2693 ELTLKGQYLDG

-2774 NDPLQRRAELTL
+2774 NDPLLRRAELTL

-2796 QLNAEVSQEWG
+2796 RLNAEVSQEWG
-2807 YFEELNG
+2807 YFEELDG
-2814 EYTLYAE
+2814 EYSLYAE
-2821 INEVAGKN
+2821 ISEVAGKN

-2857 PAVAQVSDNGTVTL
+2857 PAVAKVSDNGTVTL

-2892 AQLRIVIRDRSP
+2892 TQLRIVIQDRSP

-2943 TAKAYETEP
+2943 TAKAYEAEP

-3158 GTVNMTL
+3158 GTVSMTL
-3165 RLPGWTQAVK
+3165 RLPGWTQTVK

-3200 VFTRQTASTVVSLSQ
+3200 VFTRQTASTAVFLSQ
-3215 GNMDLGTMTFAPTA
+3215 GNMDMGTMTFAPTA
-3229 KEGTAARVE
+3229 KEGTAARAE
-3238 SEKIALAYDPE
+3238 SEKIALGYDPE
-3249 TSTLSAAITDPDNV
+3249 TGALTAAIIDPDNV

-3270 YTFTAALADGTELKG
+3270 YTFTAALADGTELKD

-3345 PGTGHLTV
+3345 PGTGRLTV

-3429 AVDNVFLEGENADMF
+3429 TVDNVFLEGENADMF

-3453 KPIVTLRTVPG
+3453 KPIVTLRAVPG
-3464 QVYATNRAYKLRFR
+3464 QVYATNKAYKLRFR

-3556 RLEFYI
+3556 RLEFRI

-3595 LTVKVMK
+3595 LTVKVKK